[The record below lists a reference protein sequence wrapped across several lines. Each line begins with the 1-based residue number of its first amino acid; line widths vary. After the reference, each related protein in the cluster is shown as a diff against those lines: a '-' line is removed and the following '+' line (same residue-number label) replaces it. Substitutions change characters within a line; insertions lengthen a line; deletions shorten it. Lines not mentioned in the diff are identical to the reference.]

1 MSNEQKLLDYLKRA
15 TADLREARRR
25 LKETEDRAQEPVAIV
40 GMSCRFPGGVRTPA
54 QLWDLLEAG
63 EDAVGAFPAD
73 RGWDLARLYD
83 ADPGSAGTSYTRE
96 GAFLHDAADFDA
108 GFFGISPREALAMD
122 PQQRLLLETSWEA
135 LERAGIDPTSVRGEK
150 VGVYAGVMYSDYA
163 ARLLLAPDVYAE
175 FEAFLGNG
183 SAGSVASG
191 RIAYTLGLE
200 GPAVTIDTAC
210 SSSLVALHLACQ
222 AVRLGDCSLA
232 LAGGVTVMATPGTF
246 TAFSRQRGL
255 AADGRCRPFADA
267 ADGTGWGEGAG
278 MLLVERLSDARRHGH
293 PVLAVVRGSAV
304 NQDGASS
311 GLTAPNGPSQ
321 QRVIRAALAN
331 ASLSASDIDAVEAH
345 GTGTRLG
352 DPIEAQALLAT
363 YGQGRS
369 TPLWLG
375 SVKSNLGHTQAAAG
389 VAGII
394 KSVQAMRRGLLPQ
407 SLHIDAPSSQVD
419 WSAGAV
425 RLLTEATPW
434 PETGQ
439 PRRIGVSSFGVSG
452 TNAHVILEQAPPVP
466 PLPSRVAS
474 GPVPWVLSAGSPEA
488 LQAQAAG
495 LLSHGGDPADVG
507 FSLVRSRALLGH
519 RAVVTGPDG
528 LAALAAGAPSPAVVT
543 GEASAR
549 GKVALVF
556 PGQGSQWAGMAL
568 ELASAS
574 PVFAARLDECAL
586 ALSSFVDWSLRDVLR
601 GPLVQVDVVQPALF
615 AVMVSLAELWRSYG
629 VVPDAVVGHSQ
640 GEIAAAVVSGAL
652 SLEDGARVVAL
663 RSRALLALAGRGGM
677 VSVAAPLSAV
687 EDRLADGLSIAAV
700 NGPAAVVVSGSPEA
714 LDELI
719 GSCEADGVRAKR
731 VPVDYASHSAQ
742 VEQLREEIL
751 EVLAPIAPRA
761 PEIPFLS
768 TVTGEWAG
776 APDAGYWYS
785 NLRHPVRLDVAIERL
800 KAEGFG
806 TFIEASPHPVLTM
819 AIGEDVL
826 ALGSLRRDDGGLAR
840 FHTALAEA
848 HVSGVAVDWTPAF
861 PDGRIVDLPTYAFQ
875 RKRYWLDAPDRPAAG
890 DPADTRFW
898 AAVDGG
904 DLGTLAE
911 LIGVPAETSFA
922 ELLPALAQWRRVR
935 QEKSTV
941 DSWRYR
947 VEWKPL
953 AEPEAGKLSGRWVVV
968 APPGTDTTELT
979 TGLTAA
985 GAEPVVVEWSGGGS
999 APASLAEATGG
1010 AGQAAGGGAEPA
1022 SDLVVGEGEL
1032 AAVAEPGS
1040 GLVVGEAE
1048 LAAVAEPGS
1057 GLAVGGAE
1065 LAAAAE
1071 PPVAGVISLLPD
1083 APATLLLTQALAGT
1097 TAPLWLLTR
1106 NAVAALPGDTPPA
1119 ADPAQVWALG
1129 RVVGLEHPERWGGL
1143 VDLPATLDRR
1153 ATRRLIAVLAGLDHE
1168 DQVALRA
1175 SGVFARRLAHAPGG
1189 EPRRNWRPRGTV
1201 LVTGG
1206 TGALGRHV
1214 ARWLVRVGAEHL
1226 VLVSR
1231 RGADAPG
1238 AAELAA
1244 ELGTRVTFAA
1254 CDLADRDAVA
1264 ALVGNLGD
1272 VRAVVHTAG
1281 LPQAKTVADTSVAEF
1296 AGILAAKAGGAD
1308 HLDELLGD
1316 DLDAFV
1322 LFSSNAGVWGSA
1334 GQGAYAA
1341 ANAHLDALA
1350 ARRRAAGRTAT
1361 AVAWGSWAGDG
1372 MAGSAEAKDHLR
1384 RRGLREMDPALAI
1397 AALQQALDADETFVA
1412 VADMD
1417 WARFAAG
1424 FTAARRRPLIED
1436 LPEVTA
1442 EEVVTEA
1449 GTGLAEAVRGLG
1461 PREAAHHVLEL
1472 VRAQAA
1478 AVLGHDSGAAVPADR
1493 AFRDLGFDSL
1503 TAVELRNRLT
1513 AATGV
1518 RLPSTVV
1525 FDHPHPRALAELLL
1539 GEVSGA
1545 GAATADPVTAA
1556 ASGEPIA
1563 IVAMGCRY
1571 PGDVSSPEDLWRLLA
1586 GGADGVGPFPA
1597 DRGWDLAALYD
1608 PDPANLGTS
1617 YTREGGFMTTAA
1629 EFDAAFFGISPREA
1643 LAMDP
1648 QQRVLLETSWEV
1660 FERAG
1665 LDPES
1670 LRGSGTGV
1678 FVGATSSG
1686 YGVGARDESGGSEGY
1701 LLTGSAP
1708 AVVSGRLSYTF
1719 GLEGPAVTVDTACS
1733 SSLVAL
1739 HLACQSLRQGECS
1752 MALAGGVT
1760 VMAHPAAFVE
1770 FSRQRGLA
1778 EDGRCKSFADAADG
1792 TGWGEGVGL
1801 VLLERLSDARRNG
1814 HEVLAVVRGSAVN
1827 QDGASNGLSAPNGP
1841 SQQRVIRAA
1850 LANAGMSTS
1859 DVDAVEAHGTG
1870 TRLGDPIEAQ
1880 ALLATYGQDRDRP
1893 LWLGS
1898 LKSNIGHTQSASGVA
1913 GVIKMVLAM
1922 RHGVLPRTLHV
1933 DTPSSQVDWSAGA
1946 VELLTEQRDWVSDG
1960 PRRAAVSAFG
1970 VSGTNAHVVLEQAE
1984 PVAVPPAGPDATP
1997 PLVPLSARSATALR
2011 AHAARLRG
2019 TGLAPQDLA
2028 YSLAFTRATH
2038 DHRAVLVASG
2048 DEIDRALGVLAEG
2061 GTDAAV
2067 VTGTAD
2073 RDALLAVL
2081 FTGQG
2086 AQRAGMGRGLYDR
2099 FPVYAE
2105 AFDAVCAH
2113 FSPELRAAFEDA
2125 ELLDRTEF
2133 TQPALFAVEV
2143 ALFRLVES
2151 FGVRPDF
2158 VAGHSIGEI
2167 SAAHVAGV
2175 LSLEDACRL
2184 VSARASLMQALPTG
2198 GAMVSIA
2205 APESAITLTE
2215 GVSIAA
2221 VNGPESV
2228 VISGDEAAV
2237 LAIAAQFPKTKR
2249 LKVSHAFHSP
2259 LMDPMLDEFRAVA
2272 ETLTHHPAQIPVLS
2286 NVSGA
2291 LAEPFT
2297 ADYWVRHV
2305 RETVRFADGISTLEA
2320 AGTSVFLELGP
2331 DGVLS
2336 SMVPGIAIPAL
2347 RRDRDEARTLF
2358 TALARLH
2365 VNGVGLDWE
2374 SLYAGSAGRAVA
2386 LPTYPFEH
2394 QRYWLEPVR
2403 PQPAADTA
2411 DSAFWAAV
2419 EHGDLARDL
2428 AVGEDLAGAIQPALQ
2443 AWRTRHRE
2451 AGTLESW
2458 RYRVAWRPH
2467 PIPAGRLSGTWLL
2480 IGTAPAGLAEGLA
2493 TRGADVVTV
2502 PVGRLGE
2509 VTDIAGALAF
2519 PADLAEALA
2528 VLQAGLP
2535 GPLWLG
2541 TTGAVR
2547 TGRSD
2552 AAPDPA
2558 KAQVWGLGRVA
2569 ALELTGREIGLLDL
2583 PAALDDRGHDRLAA
2597 LLAAG
2602 TGEDQVA
2609 LRTSGAFVPRLV
2621 RAPAGAEPGSWR
2633 PGGPVLITGGT
2644 GALGSALARTLAARG
2659 VRHLLLLS
2667 RRGPDTPGADDL
2679 AAQLRDL
2686 GAEPE
2691 IVACDVADRTALTEV
2706 LSGRSI
2712 SAVFHAAGYGRFTPI
2727 AESSTTDFEDVVSG
2741 KVDGAT
2747 HLDELLGD
2755 DLEAFVLF
2763 SSIAGVWGSGHQGA
2777 YAAANAHLDALAE
2790 QRRAR
2795 GAKATSIAWGPWA
2808 GAGMG
2813 ASEEGEELL
2822 RRRGLRPLDPELG
2835 LRALLQA
2842 AGLGE
2847 TTVVVAD
2854 VDWARFAPS
2863 YAAAR
2868 SRPLMAELPEFDAGE
2883 DTGVRGSAE
2892 LTTRLAALPAP
2903 ERRRVLL
2910 DVVRARAAAVLGH
2923 DGAGA
2928 IEPARPFKDLGFD
2941 SLTAVELRTALA
2953 AETGLALPSTL
2964 VFDHPTP
2971 ADLTDRLLGE
2981 VFGDDA
2987 PEPAP
2992 PAVAASGDEPIAIVA
3007 MSCRYPGG
3015 VRSPED
3021 LWRLVG
3027 TGGDGISAFPGDR
3040 GWDVGALY
3048 DPDPGKSGRSYAREG
3063 GFLEGAGEFDAGF
3076 FGISPREA
3084 LAMDPQQR
3092 LLLETSWELFERA
3105 GIDPHSLRGTKT
3117 GVFAGT
3123 NGQDYVTM
3131 LGASSGVEGHLL
3143 TGNTTSVIAGR
3154 VSYTFGL
3161 EGPSVAVDTAC
3172 SSSLVALHLACQ
3184 SLRQGE
3190 SAMAVAGGVTV
3201 MSTPGAFVEFSRQ
3214 RGLAPDGRCKP
3225 FAEAADGTGW
3235 AEGAGLLLLERL
3247 SDARRNGHEV
3257 LALVRGSAV
3266 NSDGA
3271 SNGLTA
3277 PNGPSQQRVIRAA
3290 LANAGL
3296 QPSDV
3301 DVVEA
3306 HGTGTALGDPIE
3318 AQAVLAT
3325 YGQDRETPLWL
3336 GSVKSNIGHT
3346 QAAAGVAGIIKMVMA
3361 MRHGLLPQS
3370 LHVDAPTSHVDW
3382 TAGAV
3387 RLLTEAR
3394 EWPAGRPRRAGISS
3408 FGISGTNAH
3417 TIIEQAEPALPAT
3430 TPERT
3435 GLVPWPVSGR
3445 SVAALRAQA
3454 ARLSE
3459 VDAHPADVGFSLTT
3473 GRAALDH
3480 RAVVLGTTAEDF
3492 RTGLTALAEG
3502 TPAAEVV
3509 SGEAATGPLAVLFTG
3524 QGAQRAG
3531 MGRELYDR
3539 FPVYAD
3545 AFDEACAHLDAHLEH
3560 SLRDL
3565 VFAESGT
3572 PEAALLDR
3580 TAYTQTALFAVELAL
3595 FRLAESWG
3603 VRPDHLAGHSI
3614 GELVAAHVAGVL
3626 SLADA
3631 AELVAARGR
3640 LMEALP
3646 AGGAMVSLRAGEEAV
3661 AAEVAKT
3668 SGRAG
3673 IAAVNGPGS
3682 VVVSG
3687 DEDVV
3692 LDLAAGFAAAGVRTK
3707 RLKVSHAFHSPR
3719 MDAMLDTFAAVAR
3732 RLTYHPAERAVV
3744 STVTGALAGPELST
3758 PDYWVRQVRASVRF
3772 ADAVATLAG
3781 LGVRTFLEAGP
3792 DAVLSAMAADCLGD
3806 DVVAVPL
3813 LRRDR
3818 PEERTFAA
3826 AVAGLWVRGVPVDLA
3841 AAFPGARRV
3850 PLPTY
3855 AFQHRRYWPEVSA
3868 HAGDVGA
3875 AGLTD
3880 AAHPLLAA
3888 TLPLAGGDGIVLTGR
3903 LSLSAQPWL
3912 ADHAVLGT
3920 VLLPGTAFVELAIRA
3935 GDQAGCPVVEELTL
3949 SAPLVLR
3956 EQDAVAIQVSVG
3968 GPDDDGRRELTIHS
3982 RPEGRDEWTAHAAG
3996 VLAPA
4001 AAAQPATLAEWPPAG
4016 AEPVDVTGFY
4026 DTLAASGFGYGPA
4039 FRGLRAAW
4047 RLGEDV
4053 YAEVALPEQQAGAF
4067 GLHPALLDAALHA
4080 LGLRDGDTGPRLPFA
4095 WTGVTLH
4102 ATGATALRVRLRP
4115 GTGDAVAVDVADTT
4129 GAPVASVGALVLRP
4143 VSAEQLR
4150 GPDVGDA
4157 LFQVEWTPVPVPE
4170 TPGGRYAV
4178 IGPDPLG
4185 LVAGL
4190 GSSGTVESCVDLAEL
4205 GRRIG
4210 EGGEEPQ
4217 YVFSAI
4223 RHSAHPRERAAFA
4236 LELVREWLA
4245 DERFATARLVLVT
4258 RGAVGAADGDRVPD
4272 LTAAPVWGLL
4282 RSAQFENPGRLV
4294 LADLDDEDPRSAAL
4308 LGAVASGEPQLAL
4321 RDGRALAARLVRAGT
4336 GTLLQPPAEGNWRLD
4351 STGRGTLQNLAL
4363 VPNPL
4368 PDRLEPGT
4376 VRVAIRAAGM
4386 NFRDVL
4392 IGLGM
4397 YPGEPIMGIEGAGV
4411 VLECGE
4417 GVTGLAPGDKVMGF
4431 FPGAFGPRSVA
4442 DRRMLAKIP
4451 DGWSFSEAASVPIV
4465 FLTAYYG
4472 LVDLA
4477 GLRAGESVLVHA
4489 GAGGVGM
4496 AAIQL
4501 ARHLGAEV
4509 YATASP
4515 GKWDVLRASGLD
4527 DAHLASSRTTG
4538 FAELFREA
4546 SGGRGVDVVL
4556 NALTHEFVDASFA
4569 LMPRG
4574 GRFLEMGKAD
4584 VRDPGAVAAAH
4595 PGVRYQAFDLVEA
4608 GPDRIRELFTEVL
4621 ALFEAGALTPLPVR
4635 TWDVRRAPEAFRFVS
4650 QAKHVGKVVLTMPPS
4665 FGDGTVLVTGGTGAL
4680 GGLVARRLVTGHGV
4694 RDLVLLSRRGPAA
4707 PGAAELAEDLR
4718 ELGADV
4724 RVVAGDAADRRELAG
4739 VLAAIPELTGV
4750 VHAAGVLDDGVVA
4763 ALTPERLNAV
4773 LRPKVDA
4780 ALNLHELTRDR
4791 GLSAFVLFSSAA
4803 ATLGSPGQGNYAAAN
4818 AFLDALAQHRAARGL
4833 PAGSL
4838 GWGPWATGGMLRDA
4852 DLAKLTKSAFVPF
4865 TAERGL
4871 DLFDVA
4877 AARPEPALLP
4887 LQLDPAALGAQSGL
4901 PPLFASLV
4909 RAPGR
4914 RTASVA
4920 AGDPSGPALAERLA
4934 AVPEAERGEFLLDV
4948 VRGHVATVLGHGSAA
4963 DVEGGRGFLDLGFD
4977 SLTAVELR
4985 NRLTAE
4991 SGLRLP
4997 ATLIFDHPS
5006 PADLAAHLLAGL
5018 APTAADADDAVLAEL
5033 DRLLD
5038 RAGDSRRVTARLET
5052 LLARRRAAHGDE
5064 DGEAELDSATD
5075 DEIFDLIDNE
5085 LGLS

>member
-25 LKETEDRAQEPVAIV
+25 LKENEDRAQEPVAIV
-40 GMSCRFPGGVRTPA
+40 GMSCRFPGGVRSPE
-54 QLWDLLEAG
+54 QLWDLLAAG

-122 PQQRLLLETSWEA
+122 PQQRLLLEVSWEV
-135 LERAGIDPTSVRGEK
+135 LERAGIDPTSVRGDK

-183 SAGSVASG
+183 SASSVASG
-191 RIAYTLGLE
+191 RVAYTLGLE

-255 AADGRCRPFADA
+255 AADGRCKPFADA

-311 GLTAPNGPSQ
+311 GLTAPNGPAQ

-331 ASLSASDIDAVEAH
+331 SGLSASDIDAVEAH

-363 YGQGRS
+363 YGRDRPA
-369 TPLWLG
+369 PLWLG

-394 KSVQAMRRGLLPQ
+394 KSVQAMRRGVLPQ
-407 SLHIDAPSSQVD
+407 SLHIDTPSSQVD
-419 WSAGAV
+419 WRAGEV

-434 PETGQ
+434 PETGRA
-439 PRRIGVSSFGVSG
+439 RRIGVSSFGVSG
-452 TNAHVILEQAPPVP
+452 TNAHVVLEQAPAEAPVP
-466 PLPSRVAS
+466 PRAAS
-474 GPVPWVLSAGSPEA
+474 GPVPWVLSADSAEA
-488 LQAQAAG
+488 LRGQAAA
-495 LLSHGGDPADVG
+495 LLPHDGDPADVG
-507 FSLVRSRALLGH
+507 FSLVKSRALLSH
-519 RAVVTGPDG
+519 RAVVMEEGG
-528 LAALAAGAPSPAVVT
+528 LAALAAGQPSASVVT
-543 GEASAR
+543 AEAAACGR
-549 GKVALVF
+549 VALVF

-568 ELASAS
+568 ELASSS
-574 PVFAARLDECAL
+574 PVFAARLDECAD
-586 ALSSFVDWSLRDVLR
+586 ALSPFVDWSLRDVLAGELAR
-601 GPLVQVDVVQPALF
+601 VDVVQPALF

-652 SLEDGARVVAL
+652 SLQDGARVVAL
-663 RSRALLALAGRGGM
+663 RSKAISALAGRGGM
-677 VSVAAPLSAV
+677 VSVAAPLPEV
-687 EDRLADGLSIAAV
+687 EARLTDRLSIAAV
-700 NGPAAVVVSGSPEA
+700 NGPSAVVVSGSPAA

-751 EVLAPIAPRA
+751 EVLAPITPRT
-761 PEIPFLS
+761 PEIAFLS

-776 APDAGYWYS
+776 ALDAGYWFS
-785 NLRHPVRLDVAIERL
+785 NLRNTVRLDVAVERL
-800 KAEGFG
+800 KSEGFG

-819 AIGEDVL
+819 ALGDDVV
-826 ALGSLRRDDGGLAR
+826 ALGSVRRDDGGLAR
-840 FHTALAEA
+840 FHTSLAEA
-848 HVSGVAVDWTPAF
+848 HVRGVAVDWTPAF

-875 RKRYWLDAPDRPAAG
+875 RKRYWLDAPDRPVAG
-890 DPADTRFW
+890 DPADAGFW
-898 AAVDGG
+898 SAVDGE
-904 DLGTLAE
+904 DVGTLAE
-911 LIGVPAETSFA
+911 LLGVGAETSFA
-922 ELLPALAQWRRVR
+922 ELLPALARWRRLR

-941 DSWRYR
+941 DGWRYR
-947 VEWKPL
+947 IEWEPL
-953 AEPEAGKLSGRWVVV
+953 AEPEAATLAGRWVVV
-968 APPGTDTTELT
+968 IPPGADATEVTACLA
-979 TGLTAA
+979 AA
-985 GAEPVVVEWSGGGS
+985 GAEPVVVEWAGESG
-999 APASLAEATGG
+999 
-1010 AGQAAGGGAEPA
+1010 
-1022 SDLVVGEGEL
+1022 V
-1032 AAVAEPGS
+1032 AAVAEM
-1040 GLVVGEAE
+1040 AHR
-1048 LAAVAEPGS
+1048 
-1057 GLAVGGAE
+1057 
-1065 LAAAAE
+1065 LAAAGVGTGAE
-1071 PPVAGVISLLPD
+1071 TDLPPVAGVVSLLPD
-1083 APATLLLTQALAGT
+1083 APGTLHLIQALAGS

-1106 NAVAALPGDTPPA
+1106 HAVAALPGDPPPA
-1119 ADPAQVWALG
+1119 AEPAQVWALG
-1129 RVVGLEHPERWGGL
+1129 RVAGLEHPERWGGL
-1143 VDLPATLDRR
+1143 LDLPATLDRR
-1153 ATRRLIAVLAGLDHE
+1153 AARRLVAVLGGLDHE

-1175 SGVFARRLAHAPGG
+1175 SGLFARRLAHAPAVD
-1189 EPRRNWRPRGTV
+1189 PAQHWRPRGTV

-1214 ARWLVRVGAEHL
+1214 ARWLARSGADHL

-1238 AAELAA
+1238 AADLAA
-1244 ELGTRVTFAA
+1244 ELGIRVTFAA

-1264 ALVGNLGD
+1264 ALVEELGE

-1281 LPQAKTVADTSVAEF
+1281 LPQAQTIADTSAAGFAE
-1296 AGILAAKAGGAD
+1296 ILAAKAAGAD

-1350 ARRRAAGRTAT
+1350 ARRRAAGQKAT

-1372 MAGSAEAKDHLR
+1372 MAGSAAAKDHLR
-1384 RRGLREMDPALAI
+1384 RRGLREMDPDRAI
-1397 AALQQALDADETFVA
+1397 AALQHALDADETFVA

-1417 WARFAAG
+1417 WPRFAAG

-1442 EEVVTEA
+1442 GEVVAEV

-1461 PREAAHHVLEL
+1461 PREAAHHVLDV

-1478 AVLGHDSGAAVPADR
+1478 AVLGHDSAAEVPADR
-1493 AFRDLGFDSL
+1493 AFRELGFDSL

-1513 AATGV
+1513 TATGV

-1525 FDHPHPRALAELLL
+1525 FDHPHPRALAEHLLR
-1539 GEVSGA
+1539 EV
-1545 GAATADPVTAA
+1545 TATAA
-1556 ASGEPIA
+1556 APTHERTAAAADEPIA

-1571 PGDVSSPEDLWRLLA
+1571 PGDVRTPEDLWRLLA
-1586 GGADGVGPFPA
+1586 DGADGVGPFPA

-1608 PDPANLGTS
+1608 PDPARLGTS

-1629 EFDAAFFGISPREA
+1629 EFDAGFFGISPREA

-1665 LDPES
+1665 IDPDS

-1739 HLACQSLRQGECS
+1739 HLACQALRQGECS

-1801 VLLERLSDARRNG
+1801 VLLERLSDARRHG
-1814 HEVLAVVRGSAVN
+1814 HEVLAVVKGSAVN

-1850 LANAGMSTS
+1850 LANAGLSAS

-1946 VELLTEQRDWVSDG
+1946 VELLTEERAWVSDG

-1984 PVAVPPAGPDATP
+1984 PAVEIPAGPDATP

-2011 AHAARLRG
+2011 AQAGRLRG

-2038 DHRAVLVASG
+2038 DHRAVIVASG
-2048 DEIDRALGVLAEG
+2048 DELDRALGVLAGG

-2113 FSPELRAAFEDA
+2113 FGPELRAAFDDA
-2125 ELLDRTEF
+2125 EALDRTEF

-2143 ALFRLVES
+2143 ALFRLAGS

-2158 VAGHSIGEI
+2158 VVGHSIGEI

-2184 VSARASLMQALPTG
+2184 VSARASMMQALPPG

-2205 APESAITLTE
+2205 APASAITLTE
-2215 GVSIAA
+2215 GVSLAA

-2237 LAIAAQFPKTKR
+2237 LAIAAKFPKTKR
-2249 LKVSHAFHSP
+2249 LKVGHAFHSP
-2259 LMDPMLDEFRAVA
+2259 LMDPMLEEFRAVA
-2272 ETLTHHPAQIPVLS
+2272 ETLTYHPAQIPVLS

-2297 ADYWVRHV
+2297 AGYWVRHV
-2305 RETVRFADGISTLEA
+2305 RETVRFADGVETLKA
-2320 AGTSVFLELGP
+2320 AGVGVFLELGP

-2336 SMVPGIAIPAL
+2336 SMVPGTAIPAL
-2347 RRDRDEARTLF
+2347 RRDRDEERTLF

-2365 VNGVGLDWE
+2365 VNGVALDWE

-2394 QRYWLEPVR
+2394 QRYWLEPAR

-2411 DSAFWAAV
+2411 DSGFWAAV
-2419 EHGDLARDL
+2419 ERGDLARDL
-2428 AVGEDLAGAIQPALQ
+2428 AVDEDLADAIQPALR

-2451 AGTLESW
+2451 ASTLDSW
-2458 RYRVAWRPH
+2458 RYRVTWRPH
-2467 PIPAGRLSGTWLL
+2467 PVPAARLSGTWLL
-2480 IGTAPAGLAEGLA
+2480 IGTGPAGIAESLAA
-2493 TRGADVVTV
+2493 RGAEVRTV
-2502 PVGRLGE
+2502 PVDGMADAQ
-2509 VTDIAGALAF
+2509 DIAGALAF
-2519 PADLAEALA
+2519 PANLAEALA
-2528 VLQAGLP
+2528 VLQADRP
-2535 GPLWLG
+2535 GPLWCV
-2541 TTGAVR
+2541 TTEAVR

-2552 AAPDPA
+2552 TAPDPA
-2558 KAQVWGLGRVA
+2558 RTQIWGLGRVA

-2583 PAALDDRGHDRLAA
+2583 PATLDDRGHDRLAA

-2602 TGEDQVA
+2602 PGEDQVA
-2609 LRTSGAFVPRLV
+2609 LRASGAFVPRLV
-2621 RAPAGAEPGSWR
+2621 RAPAGVEPGTWR
-2633 PGGPVLITGGT
+2633 PDGTVLITGGT

-2659 VRHLLLLS
+2659 VRDLLLLS
-2667 RRGPDTPGADDL
+2667 RRGPDTPGAASL
-2679 AAQLRDL
+2679 ATQLRELGAQL
-2686 GAEPE
+2686 E
-2691 IVACDVADRTALTEV
+2691 IVACDVTDRAALAEV
-2706 LSGRSI
+2706 LNGRSI
-2712 SAVFHAAGYGRFTPI
+2712 GAVFHAAGYGRFTPI
-2727 AESSTTDFEDVVSG
+2727 TESSTADFAEVVG
-2741 KVDGAT
+2741 AKVDGAT

-2763 SSIAGVWGSGHQGA
+2763 SSVAGVWGSGHQGA

-2790 QRRAR
+2790 RRRAH
-2795 GAKATSIAWGPWA
+2795 GLAATSIAWGPWA

-2822 RRRGLRPLDPELG
+2822 RRRGLRPLDPDLG
-2835 LRALLQA
+2835 MRALLQA
-2842 AGLGE
+2842 VELGE

-2868 SRPLMAELPEFDAGE
+2868 SRPLMAELPEFDAGA
-2883 DTGVRGSAE
+2883 DPTRGSAE

-2910 DVVRARAAAVLGH
+2910 DLVRARAAAVLGH
-2923 DGAGA
+2923 DGAEA

-2941 SLTAVELRTALA
+2941 SLTAVELRNGLA
-2953 AETGLALPSTL
+2953 ADTGLALPSTL

-2971 ADLTDRLLGE
+2971 ADLTERLLGE
-2981 VFGDDA
+2981 VFGADA
-2987 PEPAP
+2987 PDPAGHAA
-2992 PAVAASGDEPIAIVA
+2992 AVAATGDDPIAIVA

-3021 LWRLVG
+3021 LWRLVS
-3027 TGGDGISAFPGDR
+3027 TGGDGISAFPADR

-3063 GFLEGAGEFDAGF
+3063 GFLEGVGEFDAGF

-3105 GIDPHSLRGTKT
+3105 GIDPHALRGTRT

-3123 NGQDYVTM
+3123 NGQDYVTL
-3131 LGASSGVEGHLL
+3131 LGAASGVEGHLL

-3296 QPSDV
+3296 APSDV

-3306 HGTGTALGDPIE
+3306 HGTGTTLGDPIE

-3361 MRHGLLPQS
+3361 MRHELLPPS

-3382 TAGAV
+3382 SAGSV
-3387 RLLTEAR
+3387 ELLTEGR
-3394 EWPAGRPRRAGISS
+3394 EWTADRPRRAGISS

-3417 TIIEQAEPALPAT
+3417 TIIEQASPVPVAAPAGG
-3430 TPERT
+3430 T

-3459 VDAHPADVGFSLTT
+3459 VDAHPADVGFSLAT

-3480 RAVVLGTTAEDF
+3480 RAVVLGTTAGDF
-3492 RTGLTALAEG
+3492 RAGLTALAGG

-3509 SGEAATGPLAVLFTG
+3509 SGEPATGPLAVLFTG

-3531 MGRELYDR
+3531 MGRELYAR
-3539 FPVYAD
+3539 FDVYAD
-3545 AFDEACAHLDAHLEH
+3545 AFDEACAHLDPHLEH
-3560 SLRDL
+3560 PIRDL
-3565 VFAESGT
+3565 VFADPGT
-3572 PEAALLDR
+3572 GQAALLDR
-3580 TAYTQTALFAVELAL
+3580 TAYTQPALFAVELAL
-3595 FRLAESWG
+3595 FRLAESRG

-3646 AGGAMVSLRAGEEAV
+3646 DGGAMVSLRAGEEAV

-3668 SGRAG
+3668 GGRAD

-3692 LDLAAGFAAAGVRTK
+3692 LALAAGFAEAGVRTK

-3719 MDAMLDTFAAVAR
+3719 MDAMLDGFAAVAR
-3732 RLTYHPAERAVV
+3732 RLTYRPAERVVV

-3781 LGVRTFLEAGP
+3781 LGVRTFFEAGP
-3792 DAVLSAMAADCLGD
+3792 DAVLSAMAADCLGE

-3826 AVAGLWVRGVPVDLA
+3826 ALAGLWVRGVPVDLA
-3841 AAFPGARRV
+3841 AAFTGVRRV

-3855 AFQHRRYWPEVSA
+3855 AFQHRRYWPEA
-3868 HAGDVGA
+3868 PAAAGDVGA

-3888 TLPLAGGDGIVLTGR
+3888 SLPLAGGDGTVLTGR

-3949 SAPLVLR
+3949 AAPLVLR
-3956 EQDAVAIQVSVG
+3956 ERDAVAIQVSVG
-3968 GPDDDGRRELTIHS
+3968 GPDPDGRRELTIHS
-3982 RPEGRDEWTAHAAG
+3982 RPEGQDDWTAHAAG
-3996 VLAPA
+3996 VLAPTSA
-4001 AAAQPATLAEWPPAG
+4001 TEPAGLADWPPAG
-4016 AEPVDVTGFY
+4016 AEPVDITSFY
-4026 DTLAASGFGYGPA
+4026 DNLAASGFGYGPA

-4053 YAEVALPEQQAGAF
+4053 YAEVALPGEQAGAF

-4080 LGLRDGDTGPRLPFA
+4080 LGLRDGETGPRLPFA

-4115 GTGDAVAVDVADTT
+4115 GAGDAVAVDVADTA
-4129 GAPVASVGALVLRP
+4129 GVPVASVAALVLRP
-4143 VSAEQLR
+4143 VSAGQLR
-4150 GPDVGDA
+4150 GPDGGDA

-4170 TPGGRYAV
+4170 APGGRYAV

-4190 GSSGTVESCVDLAEL
+4190 GSSGTVESCVDLADL
-4205 GRRIG
+4205 GRRTA
-4210 EGGEEPQ
+4210 ESGEEPQ

-4223 RHSAHPRERAAFA
+4223 RHSAQPRERAAFA

-4245 DERFATARLVLVT
+4245 DDRFATARLVLVT
-4258 RGAVGAADGDRVPD
+4258 RGAVGATDGDRVPD

-4294 LADLDDEDPRSAAL
+4294 LVDLDDEDPRSAAL

-4321 RDGRALAARLVRAGT
+4321 RDGRALAARLVRAGS
-4336 GTLLQPPAEGNWRLD
+4336 GALLRPPAEGNWRLD

-4368 PDRLEPGT
+4368 PETLEPGT
-4376 VRVAIRAAGM
+4376 VRVAIRAAGL

-4442 DRRMLAKIP
+4442 DQRMLAKIP
-4451 DGWSFSEAASVPIV
+4451 GGWSFSEAASVPIV

-4546 SGGRGVDVVL
+4546 GGGRGVDVVL

-4584 VRDPGAVAAAH
+4584 VRDADAVAAAH

-4665 FGDGTVLVTGGTGAL
+4665 FGDGTVLITGGTGAL

-4707 PGAAELAEDLR
+4707 PGAADLAGELR

-4724 RVVAGDAADRRELAG
+4724 RIVAGDAADRRELAA
-4739 VLAAIPELTGV
+4739 VLATIPALTGV

-4763 ALTPERLNAV
+4763 SLTPERLNAV

-4818 AFLDALAQHRAARGL
+4818 AFLDALAQYRAARGL

-4838 GWGPWATGGMLRDA
+4838 GWGPWATDGMLREA
-4852 DLAKLTKSAFVPF
+4852 DLAKLTRSAFVPF
-4865 TAERGL
+4865 TADRGL
-4871 DLFDVA
+4871 DLFDLA

-4887 LQLDPAALGAQSGL
+4887 LQLDPAALDAQPGL

-4909 RAPGR
+4909 RAPAR
-4914 RTASVA
+4914 RSASVA
-4920 AGDPSGPALAERLA
+4920 ADEPSGPALAERLA
-4934 AVPEAERGEFLLDV
+4934 AVPVAERGEFLLDV

-4963 DVEGGRGFLDLGFD
+4963 DVEGSRGFLDLGFD

-5006 PADLAAHLLAGL
+5006 PADLAAHLRAGL
-5018 APTAADADDAVLAEL
+5018 APAAVDADAAVLAEL
-5033 DRLLD
+5033 DRLERLLEG
-5038 RAGDSRRVTARLET
+5038 AGDSVSRRVTARLET
-5052 LLARRRAAHGDE
+5052 LLARRRSAAGE
-5064 DGEAELDSATD
+5064 DGDAELDSATD

>member
-25 LKETEDRAQEPVAIV
+25 LKENEDRAQEPVAIV
-40 GMSCRFPGGVRTPA
+40 GMSCRFPGGVRTPE
-54 QLWDLLEAG
+54 QLWDLLAAG

-73 RGWDLARLYD
+73 RGWDLEALYD
-83 ADPGSAGTSYTRE
+83 EDPGSAGTSYTRE
-96 GAFLHDAADFDA
+96 GAFLADAADFDA

-122 PQQRLLLETSWEA
+122 PQQRLLLEVSWEV

-150 VGVYAGVMYSDYA
+150 VGVYAGVMYQDYA
-163 ARLLLAPDVYAE
+163 ARLLLAPEVFAE
-175 FEAFLGNG
+175 FEAYLGNG

-255 AADGRCRPFADA
+255 AADGRCKPFADA
-267 ADGTGWGEGAG
+267 ADGTGWGEGVG
-278 MLLVERLSDARRHGH
+278 MLLVERLSDARRNGH

-321 QRVIRAALAN
+321 QRVIRAALDRAQ
-331 ASLSASDIDAVEAH
+331 LSAEQVDAVEAH
-345 GTGTRLG
+345 GTGTTLG

-363 YGQGRS
+363 YGRGRAADR
-369 TPLWLG
+369 PLLLG

-394 KSVQAMRRGLLPQ
+394 KSVQAMRNGVLPQ

-419 WSAGAV
+419 WSAGEV
-425 RLLTEATPW
+425 RLLTEPTPW

-452 TNAHVILEQAPPVP
+452 TNAHVILEQAPEEPELP
-466 PLPSRVAS
+466 PRVTS
-474 GPVPWVLSAGSPEA
+474 GPAPWVLSASSAEA
-488 LQAQAAG
+488 LRAQASA
-495 LLSHGGDPADVG
+495 LLEHDGDPADVG
-507 FSLVRSRALLGH
+507 YSLVKSRALLSH
-519 RAVVTGPDG
+519 RAVVTGEGG
-528 LAALAAGAPSPAVVT
+528 LAALAAGDPSPSVVT

-568 ELASAS
+568 ELASSS
-574 PVFAARLDECAL
+574 PVFAARLDECAA
-586 ALSSFVDWSLRDVLR
+586 ALSSFVDWSLPDVLADASLLAR
-601 GPLVQVDVVQPALF
+601 VDVVQPALW

-663 RSRALLALAGRGGM
+663 RSKAILALAGRGGM
-677 VSVAAPLSAV
+677 VSVAAPLAEV
-687 EDRLADGLSIAAV
+687 EARLTDGLSIAAV
-700 NGPAAVVVSGSPEA
+700 NGPAAVVVSGALEA

-719 GSCEADGVRAKR
+719 ASCEADGLRAKR

-742 VEQLREEIL
+742 VEQLRDELL
-751 EVLAPIAPRA
+751 EVLAPITPQR
-761 PEIPFLS
+761 PEIAFIS
-768 TVTGEWAG
+768 TVTGEWNETV
-776 APDAGYWYS
+776 DAEYWYT
-785 NLRHPVRLDVAIERL
+785 NLRSAVRLDSAVERL
-800 KAEGFG
+800 KSEGFG

-819 AIGEDVL
+819 AIGDDVL
-826 ALGSLRRDDGGLAR
+826 ALGSLRRDEGGLTR
-840 FHTALAEA
+840 FHTSLAEA
-848 HVSGVAVDWTPAF
+848 HVNGVAVDWTPAF
-861 PDGRIVDLPTYAFQ
+861 PGARIVDLPTYAFQ
-875 RKRYWLDAPDRPAAG
+875 RKRYWLDAPVKPVAG
-890 DPADTRFW
+890 DPADARFW
-898 AAVDGG
+898 TAVEGE
-904 DLGTLAE
+904 DLGALAD
-911 LIGVPAETSFA
+911 LIGVGSETSFA
-922 ELLPALAQWRRVR
+922 ELLPALARWRRLR

-953 AEPEAGKLSGRWVVV
+953 GEPEAATLSGRWLVV
-968 APPGTDTTELT
+968 APPGTDTAEVTNALA
-979 TGLTAA
+979 AA
-985 GAEPVVVEWSGGGS
+985 GAEPEVVESVGD
-999 APASLAEATGG
+999 LA
-1010 AGQAAGGGAEPA
+1010 
-1022 SDLVVGEGEL
+1022 DL
-1032 AAVAEPGS
+1032 
-1040 GLVVGEAE
+1040 
-1048 LAAVAEPGS
+1048 
-1057 GLAVGGAE
+1057 
-1065 LAAAAE
+1065 
-1071 PPVAGVISLLPD
+1071 AGVVSLLPD
-1083 APATLLLTQALAGT
+1083 APSTLLLAQALAGS

-1106 NAVAALPGDTPPA
+1106 DAVAALPGDDAPA
-1119 ADPAQVWALG
+1119 ADPAQIWALG
-1129 RVVGLEHPERWGGL
+1129 RVIGLEHPERWGGL
-1143 VDLPATLDRR
+1143 IDLPTTLDRR
-1153 ATRRLIAVLAGLDHE
+1153 AARRLTAVLAGLEHE
-1168 DQVALRA
+1168 DQVAVRA

-1189 EPRRNWRPRGTV
+1189 EPARKWRPEGTV

-1206 TGALGRHV
+1206 TGALGGHV
-1214 ARWLVRVGAEHL
+1214 ARWLAGAGADHL

-1238 AAELAA
+1238 AAALEA
-1244 ELGTRVTFAA
+1244 ELTALRAEVTFAA

-1264 ALVGNLGD
+1264 ALVDGLE

-1281 LPQAKTVADTSVAEF
+1281 LPQAGTVADTSVEDFAEV
-1296 AGILAAKAGGAD
+1296 LAAKAAGAD

-1316 DLDAFV
+1316 DVDAFV

-1361 AVAWGSWAGDG
+1361 SVAWGSWAGDG
-1372 MAGSAEAKDHLR
+1372 MAGSAEAKEHLR
-1384 RRGLREMDPALAI
+1384 RRGLREMNPKLAI
-1397 AALQQALDADETFVA
+1397 AALQYALDADDTFVA

-1417 WARFAAG
+1417 WPRFADG

-1436 LPEVTA
+1436 LPEVREHLAA
-1442 EEVVTEA
+1442 EEVVTEV
-1449 GTGLAEAVRGLG
+1449 GSGLAEAVRGLG

-1478 AVLGHDSGAAVPADR
+1478 AVLGHDSGAAVAADR
-1493 AFRDLGFDSL
+1493 AFRELGFDSL

-1513 AATGV
+1513 AVTGV
-1518 RLPSTVV
+1518 RLPATVV
-1525 FDHPHPRALAELLL
+1525 FDHPHPRALAEHLL
-1539 GEVSGA
+1539 GEVSGTET
-1545 GAATADPVTAA
+1545 ATAGPATAA
-1556 ASGEPIA
+1556 ASDEPIA

-1571 PGDVSSPEDLWRLLA
+1571 PGDVQSPEDLWRLIA
-1586 GGADGVGPFPA
+1586 EGADGVGPFPA

-1608 PDPANLGTS
+1608 PDPAKLGTS

-1629 EFDAAFFGISPREA
+1629 AFDAGFFGISPREA

-1665 LDPES
+1665 IDPDS

-1739 HLACQSLRQGECS
+1739 HLACQALRQGECS

-1801 VLLERLSDARRNG
+1801 ILLERLSDARRNG
-1814 HEVLAVVRGSAVN
+1814 HPVLAVVRGSAVN

-1850 LANAGMSTS
+1850 LANAGLSTS

-1880 ALLATYGQDRDRP
+1880 ALLATYGRDRDRP

-1933 DTPSSQVDWSAGA
+1933 DTPSSQVDWTAGS
-1946 VELLTEQRDWVSDG
+1946 VELLTEQREWASEG

-1970 VSGTNAHVVLEQAE
+1970 VSGTNAHVVLEQAD
-1984 PVAVPPAGPDATP
+1984 AVVLPPAGPDATP

-2011 AHAARLRG
+2011 TQAARLRG
-2019 TGLAPQDLA
+2019 TELAPQDLA

-2048 DEIDRALGVLAEG
+2048 EDIDRALGVLADG

-2086 AQRAGMGRGLYDR
+2086 AQRVGMGRGLYAR

-2105 AFDAVCAH
+2105 AFDAVLAH
-2113 FSPELRAAFEDA
+2113 FAPEVREAFDDA
-2125 ELLDRTEF
+2125 ERLDRTEF
-2133 TQPALFAVEV
+2133 TQPALFAIEV

-2151 FGVRPDF
+2151 FGIRPDF

-2184 VSARASLMQALPTG
+2184 VSARASLMQALPPG

-2228 VISGDEAAV
+2228 VISGDENAV
-2237 LAIAAQFPKTKR
+2237 LEIAAQFPKTKR
-2249 LKVSHAFHSP
+2249 LTVSHAFHSP

-2272 ETLTHHPAQIPVLS
+2272 ESLEHRPATIPVIS

-2291 LAEPFT
+2291 LAESFT
-2297 ADYWVRHV
+2297 ADYWVWHV
-2305 RETVRFADGISTLEA
+2305 REAVRFADGISTLEA
-2320 AGTSVFLELGP
+2320 AGVGVFLELGP

-2336 SMVPGIAIPAL
+2336 GMVPGTAIPAL
-2347 RRDRDEARTLF
+2347 RRDRDEERTLF

-2365 VNGVGLDWE
+2365 VNGVDLDWE

-2394 QRYWLEPVR
+2394 QRYWLEPAR
-2403 PQPAADTA
+2403 PPAATDA
-2411 DSAFWAAV
+2411 DAEFWAVV
-2419 EHGDLARDL
+2419 ENGDLARDL
-2428 AVGEDLAGAIQPALQ
+2428 AVDEDLADAIQPALQ

-2451 AGTLESW
+2451 ASTLESW
-2458 RYRVAWRPH
+2458 RYRVTWRPH
-2467 PIPAGRLSGTWLL
+2467 TVTAERLSGTWLI
-2480 IGTAPAGLAEGLA
+2480 IGTEHAGIAESLAEH
-2493 TRGADVVTV
+2493 GADVVTV
-2502 PVGRLGE
+2502 PVERLHE
-2509 VTDIAGALAF
+2509 VEDIAGALAF
-2519 PADLAEALA
+2519 PANLGEALA
-2528 VLQAGLP
+2528 VLQADLP
-2535 GPLWLG
+2535 GPLWCV
-2541 TTGAVR
+2541 TTEAVR
-2547 TGRSD
+2547 TARSD

-2558 KAQVWGLGRVA
+2558 LAQVWGLGRVA
-2569 ALELTGREIGLLDL
+2569 ALELTGRDIGLLDL
-2583 PAALDDRGHDRLAA
+2583 PATLDDRGHARLAG

-2609 LRTSGAFVPRLV
+2609 LRASGAFVPRLV
-2621 RAPAGAEPGSWR
+2621 RAPAGAEPGGWTPR
-2633 PGGPVLITGGT
+2633 GTVLITGGT
-2644 GALGSALARTLAARG
+2644 GALGSALARKLAADG
-2659 VRHLLLLS
+2659 ARHLLLLS
-2667 RRGPDTPGADDL
+2667 RRGPDAPGAQEL
-2679 AAQLRDL
+2679 ATQLRGL
-2686 GAEPE
+2686 GAEAE
-2691 IVACDVADRTALTEV
+2691 IVACDVADRAALAGV
-2706 LSGRSI
+2706 LEGRSVT
-2712 SAVFHAAGYGRFTPI
+2712 AVFHAAGHGRFTPI
-2727 AESSTTDFEDVVSG
+2727 TESSIEDFAEVVSA
-2741 KVDGAT
+2741 KVDGAV
-2747 HLDELLGD
+2747 HLDELLGA
-2755 DLEAFVLF
+2755 DLDAFVLF

-2790 QRRAR
+2790 RRRAA
-2795 GAKATSIAWGPWA
+2795 GLAATSIAWGPWA

-2813 ASEEGEELL
+2813 ASEEGDELL
-2822 RRRGLRPLDPELG
+2822 RRRGLLPLDPDLG

-2842 AGLGE
+2842 VELNE

-2868 SRPLMAELPEFDAGE
+2868 ARPLMAELPEFAVTEGE
-2883 DTGVRGSAE
+2883 TAARGTAE
-2892 LTTRLAALPAP
+2892 LATRLAGLPAP

-2923 DGAGA
+2923 DGAEA
-2928 IEPARPFKDLGFD
+2928 IEPVRPFKDLGFD
-2941 SLTAVELRTALA
+2941 SLTAVELRNGLA
-2953 AETGLALPSTL
+2953 ADTGLALPSTL

-2971 ADLTDRLLGE
+2971 ADLTDRLLDE
-2981 VFGDDA
+2981 IFGADA
-2987 PEPAP
+2987 AEPGSPA
-2992 PAVAASGDEPIAIVA
+2992 AVAEVADDPIAIVA

-3027 TGGDGISAFPGDR
+3027 EGGDGISGFPDDR
-3040 GWDVGALY
+3040 GWDLGALY
-3048 DPDPGKSGRSYAREG
+3048 DPDPGKSGRSYARDG
-3063 GFLEGAGEFDAGF
+3063 GFLEGVGQFDAAF

-3092 LLLETSWELFERA
+3092 LLLETAWELFERA
-3105 GIDPHSLRGTKT
+3105 GIDPHSLRGSKT

-3131 LGASSGVEGHLL
+3131 LGSASGVEGHLL

-3190 SAMAVAGGVTV
+3190 STMAVAGGVTV

-3296 QPSDV
+3296 TPSDV

-3306 HGTGTALGDPIE
+3306 HGTGTTLGDPIE

-3336 GSVKSNIGHT
+3336 GSIKSNIGHT
-3346 QAAAGVAGIIKMVMA
+3346 QAAAGAAGVIKVVMA
-3361 MRHGLLPQS
+3361 MRHGVLPKS
-3370 LHVDAPTSHVDW
+3370 LHVDAPSSHVDW

-3387 RLLTEAR
+3387 ELLTEAR
-3394 EWPAGRPRRAGISS
+3394 EWPADRPRRAGVSS

-3417 TIIEQAEPALPAT
+3417 TIIEQA
-3430 TPERT
+3430 PERPNVAFGASDAPNAT
-3435 GLVPWPVSGR
+3435 LGALDAPNATLGRFGLVPWPVSGR

-3459 VDAHPADVGFSLTT
+3459 VDGTPADIGFTLAT

-3480 RAVVLGTTAEDF
+3480 RAVVLGTTAADF
-3492 RTGLTALAEG
+3492 RAGLAALAEG
-3502 TPAAEVV
+3502 TPAPEVI

-3531 MGRELYDR
+3531 MGRELYAR
-3539 FPVYAD
+3539 FSGYAD
-3545 AFDEACAHLDAHLEH
+3545 AFDEACAHLDPHLEH
-3560 SLRDL
+3560 SIRDL
-3565 VFAESGT
+3565 VFAEPGT
-3572 PEAALLDR
+3572 EKAALLDR

-3595 FRLAESWG
+3595 HRLAESWG
-3603 VRPDHLAGHSI
+3603 VHADYLAGHSI

-3640 LMEALP
+3640 LMDALP
-3646 AGGAMVSLRAGEEAV
+3646 DGGAMVSLRAGEEAV

-3668 SGRAG
+3668 GGRAG

-3719 MDAMLDTFAAVAR
+3719 MDAMLDDFAAVAN
-3732 RLTYHPAERAVV
+3732 RLTYHPAERTVV
-3744 STVTGALAGPELST
+3744 STVTGRLAGPELST
-3758 PDYWVRQVRASVRF
+3758 PDYWVHQVRASVRF

-3781 LGVRTFLEAGP
+3781 QGVRTFLEAGP
-3792 DAVLSAMAADCLGD
+3792 DAVLSAMAADCLGE

-3818 PEERTFAA
+3818 PEERTFATA
-3826 AVAGLWVRGVPVDLA
+3826 LAGLWVRGVPADLSA
-3841 AAFPGARRV
+3841 AVPGGRRV

-3855 AFQHRRYWPEVSA
+3855 AFQHRRFWPEVSA
-3868 HAGDVGA
+3868 VAGDVGA

-3880 AAHPLLAA
+3880 AGHPLLAA

-3903 LSLSAQPWL
+3903 LSLATQPWL

-3920 VLLPGTAFVELAIRA
+3920 VLVPGTAFVELAVRA
-3935 GDQAGCPVVEELTL
+3935 GDQAGCPALEELTL

-3956 EQDAVAIQVSVG
+3956 EQDAVAIQVAVG
-3968 GPDDDGRRELTIHS
+3968 GPDDEGRRELTVHS

-3996 VLAPA
+3996 VLAPSA
-4001 AAAQPATLAEWPPAG
+4001 AAEPAALKEWPPTG

-4047 RLGEDV
+4047 RAGEEI
-4053 YAEVALPEQQAGAF
+4053 YAEVALPEQQQAGAF

-4080 LGLRDGDTGPRLPFA
+4080 LGLRDGEPGPRLPFA

-4102 ATGATALRVRLRP
+4102 AAGAAALRVRLRP
-4115 GTGDAVAVDVADTT
+4115 GTGDAVAVDVADAT
-4129 GAPVASVGALVLRP
+4129 GAPVASVAGLVLRP

-4150 GPDVGDA
+4150 GPDGGDS
-4157 LFQVEWTPVPVPE
+4157 LFHVEWTPVPVAE

-4190 GSSGTVESCVDLAEL
+4190 GSAGSVESYVDLADL
-4205 GRRIG
+4205 GRST
-4210 EGGEEPQ
+4210 EETGEEPQ
-4217 YVFSAI
+4217 FVFSAI
-4223 RHSAHPRERAAFA
+4223 RHSPQPKDRAGFA
-4236 LELVREWLA
+4236 LDLVRAWLA
-4245 DERFATARLVLVT
+4245 DERFSTARLVLVT
-4258 RGAVGAADGDRVPD
+4258 RGAVGAVDGDRVPD

-4294 LADLDDEDPRSAAL
+4294 LVDLDDEDPRSAAL

-4321 RDGRALAARLVRAGT
+4321 RDGRALAARLVRAGS
-4336 GTLLQPPAEGNWRLD
+4336 GDLLRVPAEGNWRLD
-4351 STGRGTLQNLAL
+4351 TTGPGTLENLAL
-4363 VPNPL
+4363 IPNPL
-4368 PDRLEPGT
+4368 PETLEPGH

-4417 GVTGLAPGDKVMGF
+4417 GVTGLEPGDKVMGF
-4431 FPGAFGPRSVA
+4431 FPGSFGPRSVA
-4442 DRRMLAKIP
+4442 DQRMLAKMP
-4451 DGWSFSEAASVPIV
+4451 EGWSFSEAASVPIV

-4477 GLRAGESVLVHA
+4477 GLRAGESVLIHA

-4556 NALTHEFVDASFA
+4556 NALTQEFIDASFA

-4584 VRDPGAVAAAH
+4584 VRDAGEVAAAH
-4595 PGVRYQAFDLVEA
+4595 PGVAYQAFDLVEA
-4608 GPDRIRELFTEVL
+4608 GPDRIRELFTEVI

-4650 QAKHVGKVVLTMPPS
+4650 QAKHVGKVVLTMPS
-4665 FGDGTVLVTGGTGAL
+4665 CFGPGTVLITGGTGAL
-4680 GGLVARRLVTGHGV
+4680 GGLLARRLVTGHGV
-4694 RDLVLLSRRGPAA
+4694 RDLVLLSRRGPDA
-4707 PGAAELAEDLR
+4707 PGAAELAADLR
-4718 ELGADV
+4718 ELGANV
-4724 RVVAGDAADRRELAG
+4724 RIVAGDAADRRELAS
-4739 VLAAIPELTGV
+4739 VLAAIPAERPLTGV

-4763 ALTPERLNAV
+4763 SLTPERLNAV

-4780 ALNLHELTRDR
+4780 ALNLHELTRDL

-4818 AFLDALAQHRAARGL
+4818 AFLDALAQYRSARGL

-4838 GWGPWATGGMLRDA
+4838 AWGPWATDGMLGDA
-4852 DLAKLTKSAFVPF
+4852 GRAKLERSAFVPF
-4865 TAERGL
+4865 TAESGL

-4877 AARPEPALLP
+4877 AARPEPVLLP
-4887 LQLDPAALGAQSGL
+4887 LQLDPAALGAQAGL

-4909 RAPGR
+4909 RAPAR
-4914 RTASVA
+4914 RTAEA
-4920 AGDPSGPALAERLA
+4920 ASEEPSGPPFAQRLG
-4934 AVPEAERGEFLLDV
+4934 AVPAAERGEFLLDV
-4948 VRGHVATVLGHGSAA
+4948 VRGHVATVLGHGSTAEI
-4963 DVEGGRGFLDLGFD
+4963 EGGRGFLDLGFD

-4991 SGLRLP
+4991 TRLRLP

-5018 APTAADADDAVLAEL
+5018 APEEADADAAVLAEL
-5033 DRLLD
+5033 DRLERVLEG
-5038 RAGDSRRVTARLET
+5038 AGDSRRITARLET
-5052 LLARRRAAHGDE
+5052 LLARRRATQADEESGD
-5064 DGEAELDSATD
+5064 GLDAATD

>member
-25 LKETEDRAQEPVAIV
+25 LKENEERAQEPVAVV
-40 GMSCRFPGGVRTPA
+40 GMSCRFPGGVRTPE

-73 RGWDLARLYD
+73 RGWDLGRLYD

-122 PQQRLLLETSWEA
+122 PQQRLLLETSWEV

-191 RIAYTLGLE
+191 RIAYTFGLE

-255 AADGRCRPFADA
+255 AADGRCKPFADA

-321 QRVIRAALAN
+321 QRVIRAALVN
-331 ASLSASDIDAVEAH
+331 AGLSASDVDAVEAH

-369 TPLWLG
+369 APLWLG

-407 SLHIDAPSSQVD
+407 SLHIDSPSSQVD
-419 WSAGAV
+419 WSAGSV

-452 TNAHVILEQAPPVP
+452 TNAHVVLEQAPVAP
-466 PLPSRVAS
+466 PLPPRAAS
-474 GPVPWVLSAGSPEA
+474 GPAPWVLSAGSPEA
-488 LQAQAAG
+488 LRAQAAE
-495 LLSHGGDPADVG
+495 LVSHEGDPADVG
-507 FSLVRSRALLGH
+507 FSLVKSRALLSH
-519 RAVVTGPDG
+519 RAVVTGPDA
-528 LAALAAGAPSPAVVT
+528 LAALAAGSPSPAVVT
-543 GEASAR
+543 GEAAAR

-556 PGQGSQWAGMAL
+556 PGQGSQWPGMAL

-574 PVFAARLDECAL
+574 PVFAARLDECGA

-601 GPLVQVDVVQPALF
+601 GPLVEVDVVQPALF

-677 VSVAAPLSAV
+677 VSVAASPAVVEGLLS
-687 EDRLADGLSIAAV
+687 DGLSVAAV
-700 NGPAAVVVSGSPEA
+700 NGPSAVVVSGAPEA

-719 GSCEADGVRAKR
+719 VRCEADGVRAKR

-751 EVLAPIAPRA
+751 EVLAPITPRA
-761 PEIPFLS
+761 PETAFMS
-768 TVTGEWAG
+768 TVTGDWAG
-776 APDAGYWYS
+776 PPDAGYWYA
-785 NLRHPVRLDVAIERL
+785 NLRHPVRLDAAVERL
-800 KAEGFG
+800 KAEGFD
-806 TFIEASPHPVLTM
+806 TFIEASPHPVLTV

-875 RKRYWLDAPDRPAAG
+875 RRRYWLDAPDRAVAA
-890 DPADTRFW
+890 DPADARFW

-904 DLGTLAE
+904 DPGALAE
-911 LIGVPAETSFA
+911 LLGVPAETSFA
-922 ELLPALAQWRRVR
+922 ELLPALAQWRRLR

-953 AEPEAGKLSGRWVVV
+953 AEPEAVTLSGKWVVV
-968 APPGTDTTELT
+968 APPGVDATDVTSALA
-979 TGLTAA
+979 AA
-985 GAEPVVVEWSGGGS
+985 GAEP
-999 APASLAEATGG
+999 
-1010 AGQAAGGGAEPA
+1010 
-1022 SDLVVGEGEL
+1022 
-1032 AAVAEPGS
+1032 AVAEWPGDLP
-1040 GLVVGEAE
+1040 GVTEVTGVV
-1048 LAAVAEPGS
+1048 
-1057 GLAVGGAE
+1057 
-1065 LAAAAE
+1065 
-1071 PPVAGVISLLPD
+1071 SLLPD
-1083 APATLLLTQALAGT
+1083 APATLLLTQALAGS
-1097 TAPLWLLTR
+1097 TASLWLLTR
-1106 NAVAALPGDTPPA
+1106 NAVAALPGDPPPA

-1129 RVVGLEHPERWGGL
+1129 RVAGLEHPERWGGL

-1153 ATRRLIAVLAGLDHE
+1153 AARRLTAVLAGLDHE

-1175 SGVFARRLAHAPGG
+1175 SGLFARRLAHAPSA
-1189 EPRRNWRPRGTV
+1189 EPGRTWRPRGTV

-1214 ARWLVRVGAEHL
+1214 ARWLARSGAEHL

-1231 RGADAPG
+1231 RGAEAPG
-1238 AAELAA
+1238 AAEFAA

-1264 ALVGNLGD
+1264 ALVDGIED

-1281 LPQAKTVADTSVAEF
+1281 LPQATTIADTSPADFAE
-1296 AGILAAKAGGAD
+1296 ILAAKAAGAD

-1350 ARRRAAGRTAT
+1350 ARRRAAGRKAT

-1384 RRGLREMDPALAI
+1384 RRGLREMDPERAI

-1442 EEVVTEA
+1442 EEVVTEV

-1539 GEVSGA
+1539 REVSGA
-1545 GAATADPVTAA
+1545 AAVTAGPVTAA

-1665 LDPES
+1665 IDPES

-1801 VLLERLSDARRNG
+1801 VLLERLSDARRHG

-1827 QDGASNGLSAPNGP
+1827 SDGASNGLSAPNGP

-1850 LANAGMSTS
+1850 LAGAGLSTS

-1946 VELLTEQRDWVSDG
+1946 VELLTEERDWVSDG

-1970 VSGTNAHVVLEQAE
+1970 VSGTNAHVVLEEAE
-1984 PVAVPPAGPDATP
+1984 PVTVPPAGPDATP
-1997 PLVPLSARSATALR
+1997 PLVPLSARSAAALR
-2011 AHAARLRG
+2011 AQADRLRG

-2038 DHRAVLVASG
+2038 DHRAVLVAGG
-2048 DEIDRALGVLAEG
+2048 DEIDRALGVLADG

-2086 AQRAGMGRGLYDR
+2086 AQRAGMGRELYDR

-2105 AFDAVCAH
+2105 AFDAVCAQ
-2113 FSPELRAAFEDA
+2113 FGRELRAAFGDG
-2125 ELLDRTEF
+2125 ELLDRTGF

-2184 VSARASLMQALPTG
+2184 VAARASLMQALPEG

-2205 APESAITLTE
+2205 APESAITLVE

-2237 LAIAAQFPKTKR
+2237 LQIAAQFPKTKR

-2259 LMDPMLDEFRAVA
+2259 LMDPMLEDFRAVA
-2272 ETLTHHPAQIPVLS
+2272 ETLEYHPAEIPVVS
-2286 NVSGA
+2286 NVTGA

-2305 RETVRFADGISTLEA
+2305 REAVRFADGVTTLES
-2320 AGTSVFLELGP
+2320 AGAGIFLELGP

-2336 SMVPGIAIPAL
+2336 SMVPGTAIPAL
-2347 RRDRDEARTLF
+2347 RRDRDEEHTLF

-2365 VNGVGLDWE
+2365 VNGVSLDWE

-2394 QRYWLEPVR
+2394 RRFWLEPAR

-2411 DSAFWAAV
+2411 DAGFWAAV

-2428 AVGEDLAGAIQPALQ
+2428 AVDDDLADAIQPALR

-2451 AGTLESW
+2451 ASTLGSW

-2467 PIPAGRLSGTWLL
+2467 PVPAGRLTGTWLL
-2480 IGTAPAGLAEGLA
+2480 IGAAPPGIAERLAE
-2493 TRGADVVTV
+2493 RGADVVSV
-2502 PVGRLGE
+2502 PVDRLGE
-2509 VTDIAGALAF
+2509 AGDIAGALAF
-2519 PADLAEALA
+2519 PANLADALT
-2528 VLQAGLP
+2528 VLQAGLA
-2535 GPLWLG
+2535 GPLWLV

-2552 AAPDPA
+2552 TAPDPA

-2569 ALELTGREIGLLDL
+2569 ALELTGRGIGLLDL
-2583 PAALDDRGHDRLAA
+2583 PATLDDRGHDRLAA

-2609 LRTSGAFVPRLV
+2609 LRPTGAFVPRLV
-2621 RAPAGAEPGSWR
+2621 RAPAGAEPGTWR

-2644 GALGSALARTLAARG
+2644 GALGGALARTLAARG

-2679 AAQLRDL
+2679 AAQLRAL

-2691 IVACDVADRTALTEV
+2691 IVACDVADRTALAEV

-2712 SAVFHAAGYGRFTPI
+2712 GAVFHAAGHGRFTPI
-2727 AESSTTDFEDVVSG
+2727 TESSTEDFEEVVRA
-2741 KVDGAT
+2741 KADGAT

-2790 QRRAR
+2790 HRRAR

-2813 ASEEGEELL
+2813 ASQEGEELL
-2822 RRRGLRPLDPELG
+2822 RRRGLLPLDPGLG
-2835 LRALLQA
+2835 VRALLQSVE
-2842 AGLGE
+2842 LGE

-2854 VDWARFAPS
+2854 VDWTRFAPS

-2883 DTGVRGSAE
+2883 GPGESGSAE
-2892 LTTRLAALPAP
+2892 LTDRLVTLPAP

-2923 DGAGA
+2923 GGAEA

-2941 SLTAVELRTALA
+2941 SLTAVELRNALA

-2971 ADLTDRLLGE
+2971 VDLTDRLLGE
-2981 VFGDDA
+2981 AFGDDA
-2987 PEPAP
+2987 PAPGLPAE
-2992 PAVAASGDEPIAIVA
+2992 AVSGDEPIAIVA

-3021 LWRLVG
+3021 LWRLVSA
-3027 TGGDGISAFPGDR
+3027 GGDGISAFPADR

-3063 GFLEGAGEFDAGF
+3063 GFLDGVGEFDAGF

-3123 NGQDYVTM
+3123 NGQDYVTL

-3257 LALVRGSAV
+3257 LAVVRGSAV

-3296 QPSDV
+3296 APSDV

-3306 HGTGTALGDPIE
+3306 HGTGTTLGDPIE

-3361 MRHGLLPQS
+3361 MRHELLPQS

-3382 TAGAV
+3382 SAGAV

-3394 EWPAGRPRRAGISS
+3394 EWPADRPRRAGISS

-3417 TIIEQAEPALPAT
+3417 TIIEQAGPAPRPG
-3430 TPERT
+3430 TPT
-3435 GLVPWPVSGR
+3435 QAGLVPWPVSGR
-3445 SVAALRAQA
+3445 SVAALRDQA
-3454 ARLSE
+3454 TLLSE
-3459 VDAHPADVGFSLTT
+3459 VDGYPADVGFSLAT
-3473 GRAALDH
+3473 GRAALEH

-3492 RTGLTALAEG
+3492 RTGLTALAGG
-3502 TPAAEVV
+3502 TPAPEVIT
-3509 SGEAATGPLAVLFTG
+3509 GAPATGPLAVLFTG

-3531 MGRELYDR
+3531 MGRELYAR

-3545 AFDEACAHLDAHLEH
+3545 AFDEACAHLDPHLEH
-3560 SLRDL
+3560 ALRDL
-3565 VFAESGT
+3565 VFAEPDT

-3668 SGRAG
+3668 GGRAG

-3692 LDLAAGFAAAGVRTK
+3692 LELAAGFAAAGVRTK
-3707 RLKVSHAFHSPR
+3707 RLNVSHAFHSPR
-3719 MDAMLDTFAAVAR
+3719 MDAMLDDFAAVAG
-3732 RLTYHPAERAVV
+3732 RLAYRPAERAVV

-3772 ADAVATLAG
+3772 ADAVTTLAG

-3792 DAVLSAMAADCLGD
+3792 DSVLSAMAADCLGE

-3826 AVAGLWVRGVPVDLA
+3826 AVAGLWVRGVPVDLS
-3841 AAFPGARRV
+3841 AAFTGARRV

-3855 AFQHRRYWPEVSA
+3855 AFQHRRYWPEVA
-3868 HAGDVGA
+3868 APAGDVGA

-3888 TLPLAGGDGIVLTGR
+3888 TLPLAGGDGVVLTGR

-3949 SAPLVLR
+3949 AAPLVLR
-3956 EQDAVAIQVSVG
+3956 ERDAVAIQVSVG

-3982 RPEGRDEWTAHAAG
+3982 RPEGHDQWTAHAAG

-4001 AAAQPATLAEWPPAG
+4001 SRAEPAGLAEWPPAG
-4016 AEPVDVTGFY
+4016 AEPVDLTGFY
-4026 DTLAASGFGYGPA
+4026 DDLAASGFGYGPA

-4053 YAEVALPEQQAGAF
+4053 YAEVALPEPRSGAF

-4080 LGLRDGDTGPRLPFA
+4080 LGLRGGEAGPRLPFA

-4129 GAPVASVGALVLRP
+4129 GAPVASVAALVLRP

-4150 GPDVGDA
+4150 GPDGGDA

-4170 TPGGRYAV
+4170 TSGGRYAV

-4190 GSSGTVESCVDLAEL
+4190 GSSGTVESYVDLADL
-4205 GRRIG
+4205 GCRIG

-4223 RHSAHPRERAAFA
+4223 RHSAQPRDRAAFA

-4245 DERFATARLVLVT
+4245 DDRFATARLVLVT

-4282 RSAQFENPGRLV
+4282 RSAQFENPGRLALV
-4294 LADLDDEDPRSAAL
+4294 DLDDEDPRSAAL

-4321 RDGRALAARLVRAGT
+4321 RDGRALAARLARAGS
-4336 GTLLQPPAEGNWRLD
+4336 GTLLQPPAEGDWRLD

-4368 PDRLEPGT
+4368 PETLEPGT

-4397 YPGEPIMGIEGAGV
+4397 YPGEPLMGIEGAGV

-4442 DRRMLAKIP
+4442 DQRMLARIP
-4451 DGWSFSEAASVPIV
+4451 DGWSFTEAASVPIV

-4509 YATASP
+4509 YATAGP

-4556 NALTHEFVDASFA
+4556 NALTNEFVDASFA

-4584 VRDPGAVAAAH
+4584 VRDADAVAATH

-4665 FGDGTVLVTGGTGAL
+4665 FGDGTVLITGGTGAL

-4694 RDLVLLSRRGPAA
+4694 RDLVLLSRRGPDA
-4707 PGAAELAEDLR
+4707 PGAAELAAGLR

-4724 RVVAGDAADRRELAG
+4724 RIVAGDAADRRELAA
-4739 VLAAIPELTGV
+4739 VLAAIPALTGV

-4763 ALTPERLNAV
+4763 SLTPERLNAV

-4838 GWGPWATGGMLRDA
+4838 GWGPWATDGMLREA

-4865 TAERGL
+4865 TADRGL

-4887 LQLDPAALGAQSGL
+4887 LQLDPAALAAQSGL

-4909 RAPGR
+4909 RAPAR
-4914 RTASVA
+4914 RTAEA
-4920 AGDPSGPALAERLA
+4920 AADPSGPSLAERLA
-4934 AVPEAERGEFLLDV
+4934 AVPETERGAFLLDV

-4963 DVEGGRGFLDLGFD
+4963 DVDGGRGFLDLGFD

-5018 APTAADADDAVLAEL
+5018 APAPADPDAAVLAEL
-5033 DRLLD
+5033 DRLERLLEA
-5038 RAGDSRRVTARLET
+5038 AGDSRRVTARLET
-5052 LLARRRAAHGDE
+5052 LLARRRSGAE
-5064 DGEAELDSATD
+5064 DADAELDAATD

>member
-25 LKETEDRAQEPVAIV
+25 LQENEDRAQEPVAIV
-40 GMSCRFPGGVRTPA
+40 GMSCRFPGGVRTPE
-54 QLWDLLEAG
+54 QLWELLEAG

-73 RGWDLARLYD
+73 RGWDLDALYD
-83 ADPGSAGTSYTRE
+83 ADPGHAGTSYTRE

-122 PQQRLLLETSWEA
+122 PQQRLLLETSWEVF
-135 LERAGIDPTSVRGEK
+135 ERAGIDPTSVRGEK

-163 ARLLLAPDVYAE
+163 ARLLLAPEVFAE

-222 AVRLGDCSLA
+222 AVRLGDCTLA

-255 AADGRCRPFADA
+255 AADGRCKPFADA

-293 PVLAVVRGSAV
+293 PVLAVVRGSSV

-311 GLTAPNGPSQ
+311 GLTAPNGPAQ

-331 ASLSASDIDAVEAH
+331 AGLSTADVDAVEAH
-345 GTGTRLG
+345 GTGTTLG

-363 YGQGRS
+363 YGRGRAADR
-369 TPLWLG
+369 PLLLG

-389 VAGII
+389 VAGVI
-394 KSVQAMRRGLLPQ
+394 KSVQAMRRGVLPR

-434 PETGQ
+434 PDTGQ

-452 TNAHVILEQAPPVP
+452 TNAHVILEQVPAEPSFPP
-466 PLPSRVAS
+466 RVAS
-474 GPVPWVLSAGSPEA
+474 GPVPWVLSADSPEA
-488 LQAQAAG
+488 LRGQAAA
-495 LLSHGGDPADVG
+495 LLPHDGDPVDVG
-507 FSLVRSRALLGH
+507 FSLVNSRALLGH
-519 RAVVTGPDG
+519 RAVVTGPGG
-528 LAALAAGAPSPAVVT
+528 LAALASGSPSPDLVT
-543 GEASAR
+543 GEASGR

-568 ELASAS
+568 ELAASS
-574 PVFAARLDECAL
+574 PVFAARLDECAV
-586 ALSSFVDWSLRDVLR
+586 ALSSFVDWSLRSVLADAEALR
-601 GPLVQVDVVQPALF
+601 RVDVVQPALF
-615 AVMVSLAELWRSYG
+615 AVMVSLAELWRTFG

-663 RSRALLALAGRGGM
+663 RSKAILALAGRGGL
-677 VSVAAPLSAV
+677 VSVAAPLEVV
-687 EDRLADGLSIAAV
+687 EARLTEGLSIAAV
-700 NGPAAVVVSGSPEA
+700 NGPAAVVVSGPPAGLDA
-714 LDELI
+714 LVA
-719 GSCEADGVRAKR
+719 SCAAEGIRAKR

-742 VEQLREEIL
+742 VEQLRDELL
-751 EVLAPIAPRA
+751 EVLAPITPRR
-761 PEIPFLS
+761 PGTPFMS
-768 TVTGEWAG
+768 TVTGEWAD
-776 APDAGYWYS
+776 ALDAGYWYT
-785 NLRHPVRLDVAIERL
+785 NLRSTVRLDLAVERL
-800 KAEGFG
+800 KSEGFG

-819 AIGEDVL
+819 AIGDDVL
-826 ALGSLRRDDGGLAR
+826 ALGSLRRDDGGLGR
-840 FHTALAEA
+840 FHAALAEA
-848 HVSGVAVDWTPAF
+848 HVNGVAVDWTPAF

-875 RKRYWLDAPDRPAAG
+875 RNRYWLDAPRPT
-890 DPADTRFW
+890 TRS
-898 AAVDGG
+898 
-904 DLGTLAE
+904 TL
-911 LIGVPAETSFA
+911 
-922 ELLPALAQWRRVR
+922 
-935 QEKSTV
+935 

-947 VEWKPL
+947 VAWKPL
-953 AEPEAGKLSGRWVVV
+953 AEPAAGRLSGRWVVV
-968 APPGTDTTELT
+968 AAPDTDATELT
-979 TGLTAA
+979 NCLSAA
-985 GAEPVVVEWSGGGS
+985 GAEPVVVEW
-999 APASLAEATGG
+999 PAGL
-1010 AGQAAGGGAEPA
+1010 EPA
-1022 SDLVVGEGEL
+1022 SVTD
-1032 AAVAEPGS
+1032 A
-1040 GLVVGEAE
+1040 
-1048 LAAVAEPGS
+1048 
-1057 GLAVGGAE
+1057 
-1065 LAAAAE
+1065 
-1071 PPVAGVISLLPD
+1071 AGVLSLLPD
-1083 APATLLLTQALAGT
+1083 ARSTLLLAQALAGT

-1106 NAVAALPGDTPPA
+1106 NAVTAVPGDRPPA
-1119 ADPAQVWALG
+1119 ADPAQIWALG
-1129 RVVGLEHPERWGGL
+1129 RVIGLEHPERWGGL
-1143 VDLPATLDRR
+1143 VDLPATLEPR
-1153 ATRRLIAVLAGLDHE
+1153 AQRRLAAVLSGLDHE
-1168 DQVALRA
+1168 DQVAVRA
-1175 SGVFARRLAHAPGG
+1175 SGLFARRLAHAPST
-1189 EPRRNWRPRGTV
+1189 EPADRWRPEGTV

-1206 TGALGRHV
+1206 TGALGGHV
-1214 ARWLVRVGAEHL
+1214 ARWLARSGVEHL
-1226 VLVSR
+1226 VLASR
-1231 RGADAPG
+1231 RGAEAPG

-1244 ELGTRVTFAA
+1244 ELDCRVTFAP

-1264 ALVGNLGD
+1264 ALVRAQPD
-1272 VRAVVHTAG
+1272 IRAVVHTAG
-1281 LPQAKTVADTSVAEF
+1281 LPQAKTVADTSVDDFAEV
-1296 AGILAAKAGGAD
+1296 LAAKATGAD

-1350 ARRRAAGRTAT
+1350 ARRRAAGRKAT
-1361 AVAWGSWAGDG
+1361 SVAWGSWAGDG

-1384 RRGLREMDPALAI
+1384 RRGLREMDPGRAI
-1397 AALQQALDADETFVA
+1397 AALQHALDADETFVA

-1417 WARFAAG
+1417 WPRFAAG

-1436 LPEVTA
+1436 LPEVRV
-1442 EEVVTEA
+1442 EEVVTEV
-1449 GTGLAEAVRGLG
+1449 GTGLAEAVRALG
-1461 PREAAHHVLEL
+1461 PREAAHHVLDL
-1472 VRAQAA
+1472 VRAHAA
-1478 AVLGHDSGAAVPADR
+1478 AVLGHESGAAVPADR
-1493 AFRDLGFDSL
+1493 AFRELGFDSL

-1525 FDHPHPRALAELLL
+1525 FDHPHPRALAGHLLR
-1539 GEVSGA
+1539 EVTGTEA
-1545 GAATADPVTAA
+1545 APAPATATA
-1556 ASGEPIA
+1556 SDEPIA

-1571 PGDVSSPEDLWRLLA
+1571 PGDVASPEDLWRLLA
-1586 GGADGVGPFPA
+1586 DGADGVGPFPA

-1608 PDPANLGTS
+1608 PDPAHLGTS

-1629 EFDAAFFGISPREA
+1629 QFDAGFFGISPREA

-1660 FERAG
+1660 FERG
-1665 LDPES
+1665 GIDPDS

-1792 TGWGEGVGL
+1792 TGWAEGVGL
-1801 VLLERLSDARRNG
+1801 VLLEKVSDARRHG
-1814 HEVLAVVRGSAVN
+1814 HRVLAVVRGSAVN

-1850 LANAGMSTS
+1850 LANAGLRPS

-1880 ALLATYGQDRDRP
+1880 ALLATYGRDRDRP

-1922 RHGVLPRTLHV
+1922 QHGLLPRTLHV

-1946 VELLTEQRDWVSDG
+1946 VELLTEEREWASDG

-1984 PVAVPPAGPDATP
+1984 PAAVPPAGPDAPP
-1997 PLVPLSARSATALR
+1997 PLVPLSARSVPALR
-2011 AHAARLRG
+2011 AQADRLRSADV
-2019 TGLAPQDLA
+2019 APQDLA
-2028 YSLAFTRATH
+2028 HSLTFTRATH
-2038 DHRAVLVASG
+2038 EHRAVLVASG
-2048 DEIDRALGVLAEG
+2048 DEIDRALGVLADG
-2061 GTDAAV
+2061 GIDAAV

-2105 AFDAVCAH
+2105 AFDAVLAH
-2113 FSPELRAAFEDA
+2113 FGPELRDAFEDA

-2184 VSARASLMQALPTG
+2184 VSARASLMQALPAG

-2205 APESAITLTE
+2205 ASEADIELAE

-2228 VISGDEAAV
+2228 VISGEESAV
-2237 LAIAAQFPKTKR
+2237 LEIAARFPKTKR

-2259 LMDPMLDEFRAVA
+2259 LMDPMLEEFRAVA
-2272 ETLTHHPAQIPVLS
+2272 ETLTYHPAEIPVLS

-2291 LAEPFT
+2291 LASAFT

-2305 RETVRFADGISTLEA
+2305 REAVRFADGVSTLEA
-2320 AGTSVFLELGP
+2320 AGAGVFLELGP

-2336 SMVPGIAIPAL
+2336 SMVGGTAIPAL
-2347 RRDRDEARTLF
+2347 RRDRDEERTFF

-2365 VNGVGLDWE
+2365 VHGVDLDWE

-2394 QRYWLEPVR
+2394 RRYWLEPAR
-2403 PQPAADTA
+2403 PQPAADTEDA
-2411 DSAFWAAV
+2411 EFWAAV

-2428 AVGEDLAGAIQPALQ
+2428 AVDEDLAAAVQPALQ

-2451 AGTLESW
+2451 ASTLGSW

-2467 PIPAGRLSGTWLL
+2467 PIEPGRLSGTWLL
-2480 IGTAPAGLAEGLA
+2480 IGAAPPWIAESLAE
-2493 TRGADVVTV
+2493 RGADVRSV
-2502 PVGRLGE
+2502 PVGHPGE
-2509 VTDIAGALAF
+2509 VPDIAGALAF
-2519 PADLAEALA
+2519 PASLAEALT
-2528 VLQAGLP
+2528 VLQADLP
-2535 GPLWLG
+2535 GPLWLA

-2552 AAPDPA
+2552 AAPEPA
-2558 KAQVWGLGRVA
+2558 LAQVWGLGRVA

-2583 PAALDDRGHDRLAA
+2583 PATLDDRGHDRLAA

-2621 RAPAGAEPGSWR
+2621 RAPADAVPGTWR
-2633 PGGPVLITGGT
+2633 PEGTVLITGGT

-2659 VRHLLLLS
+2659 TRDLLLLS
-2667 RRGPDTPGADDL
+2667 RRGPDAPGADEL
-2679 AAQLRDL
+2679 AARLREL
-2686 GAEPE
+2686 GAEPD
-2691 IVACDVADRTALTEV
+2691 IVACDVADRAALAEV
-2706 LSGRSI
+2706 LSGREVT
-2712 SAVFHAAGYGRFTPI
+2712 AVFHAAGYGRFTPI
-2727 AESSTTDFEDVVSG
+2727 AGSSTTDFAEVVSA
-2741 KVDGAT
+2741 KVDGAA

-2755 DLEAFVLF
+2755 LQAFVLF

-2790 QRRAR
+2790 RRRAAGR
-2795 GAKATSIAWGPWA
+2795 AGTSIAWGPWA

-2822 RRRGLRPLDPELG
+2822 RRRGLLPLDPDLG
-2835 LRALLQA
+2835 MRALLQA
-2842 AGLGE
+2842 VERNE

-2868 SRPLMAELPEFDAGE
+2868 PRPLMAELPEFTTDGAGPAAHG
-2883 DTGVRGSAE
+2883 TAE
-2892 LTTRLAALPAP
+2892 LITRLAALPGP

-2910 DVVRARAAAVLGH
+2910 DVVRVRAAAVLGH
-2923 DGAGA
+2923 DGAEA

-2941 SLTAVELRTALA
+2941 SLTAVELRNGLA
-2953 AETGLALPSTL
+2953 AETGLALPATL

-2971 ADLTDRLLGE
+2971 ADLTDRLLAE
-2981 VFGDDA
+2981 VFGADS
-2987 PEPAP
+2987 PEPGST
-2992 PAVAASGDEPIAIVA
+2992 AVAAVDDDPIAIIA

-3027 TGGDGISAFPGDR
+3027 AGGDGIAAFPADR

-3048 DPDPGKSGRSYAREG
+3048 DPDPGKSGHSYAREG
-3063 GFLEGAGEFDAGF
+3063 GFLDGVGEFDAAF

-3105 GIDPHSLRGTKT
+3105 GLDPHALRGTKT

-3123 NGQDYVTM
+3123 NGQDYVHL

-3190 SAMAVAGGVTV
+3190 STMAVAGGVTV
-3201 MSTPGAFVEFSRQ
+3201 MATPGAFVEFSRQ

-3247 SDARRNGHEV
+3247 SDARRHGHEV

-3296 QPSDV
+3296 APSDV

-3306 HGTGTALGDPIE
+3306 HGTGTTLGDPIE

-3325 YGQDRETPLWL
+3325 YGQDRGTPLWL

-3346 QAAAGVAGIIKMVMA
+3346 QAAAGAAGIIKMVMA
-3361 MRHGLLPQS
+3361 MRHGVLPKS

-3382 TAGAV
+3382 SAGAV
-3387 RLLTEAR
+3387 ELLTEAR
-3394 EWPAGRPRRAGISS
+3394 EWAADRPRRAGISS

-3417 TIIEQAEPALPAT
+3417 TIIEQAEPATVPVTPDPA
-3430 TPERT
+3430 

-3459 VDAHPADVGFSLTT
+3459 VDANPADVGFSLAT

-3480 RAVVLGTTAEDF
+3480 RAVVLGTTAGDF
-3492 RTGLTALAEG
+3492 RTGLAALAGG
-3502 TPAAEVV
+3502 TPAPEVV
-3509 SGEAATGPLAVLFTG
+3509 QGEAATGPLAVLFTG

-3531 MGRELYDR
+3531 MGRDLYHR
-3539 FPVYAD
+3539 FTVYAD
-3545 AFDEACAHLDAHLEH
+3545 AFDEACAHLDPHLEH

-3565 VFAESGT
+3565 VFAEPGT
-3572 PEAALLDR
+3572 GEAALLDR

-3603 VRPDHLAGHSI
+3603 VRPDYLAGHSI

-3646 AGGAMVSLRAGEEAV
+3646 EGGAMVSLRAGEEAV

-3668 SGRAG
+3668 GGRAG

-3692 LDLAAGFAAAGVRTK
+3692 LELAAGFAAAGVRTK

-3719 MDAMLDTFAAVAR
+3719 MDAMLDDFAAVAR

-3772 ADAVATLAG
+3772 ADAVATLARQ
-3781 LGVRTFLEAGP
+3781 GVRTFLEAGP
-3792 DAVLSAMAADCLGD
+3792 DAVLSAMAADCLGE
-3806 DVVAVPL
+3806 DVVAVAL

-3818 PEERTFAA
+3818 PEERTFATA
-3826 AVAGLWVRGVPVDLA
+3826 LAGLWVRGVPVDLS
-3841 AAFPGARRV
+3841 AAFAGARRV

-3868 HAGDVGA
+3868 AAGDVGA

-3888 TLPLAGGDGIVLTGR
+3888 TLPLAGGDGVVLTGR
-3903 LSLSAQPWL
+3903 LSLATQPWL

-3949 SAPLVLR
+3949 AAPLVLR
-3956 EQDAVAIQVSVG
+3956 ERDAVALQVSVS
-3968 GPDDDGRRELTIHS
+3968 GPDHDGRRELTIHS
-3982 RPEGRDEWTAHAAG
+3982 RPDGREDWTAHATG

-4001 AAAQPATLAEWPPAG
+4001 AAAHPATLAEWPPAG
-4016 AEPVDVTGFY
+4016 AEPVAVTGFY

-4047 RLGEDV
+4047 RLGEEI
-4053 YAEVALPEQQAGAF
+4053 YAEVALPEQQASAF

-4080 LGLRDGDTGPRLPFA
+4080 LGLRDGETGPRLPFA

-4115 GTGDAVAVDVADTT
+4115 GAGDAVAVDVADPS
-4129 GAPVASVGALVLRP
+4129 GAPVASVDALVLRP
-4143 VSAEQLR
+4143 VSAEQLP
-4150 GPDVGDA
+4150 GPDGDA
-4157 LFQVEWTPVPVPE
+4157 LFQVEWTPIPVPE
-4170 TPGGRYAV
+4170 ASGGRYAV

-4185 LVAGL
+4185 LAAGL
-4190 GSSGTVESCVDLAEL
+4190 ASAGTVESCVDLTEL
-4205 GRRIG
+4205 GRRTG
-4210 EGGEEPQ
+4210 ESGEEPQ

-4223 RHSAHPRERAAFA
+4223 RHSTQPRERAAFA

-4294 LADLDDEDPRSAAL
+4294 LVDLDDEDPRSAAL

-4321 RDGRALAARLVRAGT
+4321 RDGRALAARLVRAGS
-4336 GTLLQPPAEGNWRLD
+4336 GTLLQPPAEGDWRLD

-4368 PDRLEPGT
+4368 PETLEPGT

-4397 YPGEPIMGIEGAGV
+4397 YPGEPLMGIEGAGV

-4417 GVTGLAPGDKVMGF
+4417 GVAGLAPGDKVMGF
-4431 FPGAFGPRSVA
+4431 FPGSFGPRSVA
-4442 DRRMLAKIP
+4442 DQRMLAKIP

-4584 VRDPGAVAAAH
+4584 VRGAVAVAAAH

-4665 FGDGTVLVTGGTGAL
+4665 FGDGTVLITGGTGAL

-4694 RDLVLLSRRGPAA
+4694 RDLVLLSRRGPDA
-4707 PGAAELAEDLR
+4707 PGAGELAAGLR

-4724 RVVAGDAADRRELAG
+4724 RVVAADAADRRELAA
-4739 VLAAIPELTGV
+4739 VLATIPALTGV

-4763 ALTPERLNAV
+4763 ALTPERLTAV

-4780 ALNLHELTRDR
+4780 ALNLHELTRDL

-4838 GWGPWATGGMLRDA
+4838 GWGPWATDGMLGEA
-4852 DLAKLTKSAFVPF
+4852 GLAKLARSAFVPF
-4865 TAERGL
+4865 TADRGL

-4877 AARPEPALLP
+4877 AARPEAALLP

-4909 RAPGR
+4909 RAPAR
-4914 RTASVA
+4914 RTASA
-4920 AGDPSGPALAERLA
+4920 AVPGEGPSLAERLTG
-4934 AVPEAERGEFLLDV
+4934 VPEAERGDFLLDV

-5018 APTAADADDAVLAEL
+5018 TPAAVDTEAAVLADLE
-5033 DRLLD
+5033 RLLD
-5038 RAGDSRRVTARLET
+5038 RAGDSVARRVTARLEA
-5052 LLARRRAAHGDE
+5052 LLARRRGGSGDE
-5064 DGEAELDSATD
+5064 DTELDSASD

>member
-1 MSNEQKLLDYLKRA
+1 MDYLKRA

-25 LKETEDRAQEPVAIV
+25 LQENEDRAQEPVAIV
-40 GMSCRFPGGVRTPA
+40 GMSCRFPGGVRTPE
-54 QLWDLLEAG
+54 QLWELVEAG

-73 RGWDLARLYD
+73 RGWDLDALYD

-135 LERAGIDPTSVRGEK
+135 FERAGIDPTSVRGSK

-163 ARLLLAPDVYAE
+163 ARLLLAPEVFAE

-255 AADGRCRPFADA
+255 AADGRCKPFADA

-293 PVLAVVRGSAV
+293 PVLAVVRGSSV

-311 GLTAPNGPSQ
+311 GLTAPNGPAQ

-331 ASLSASDIDAVEAH
+331 AGLSTSDVDAVEAH
-345 GTGTRLG
+345 GTGTTLG

-363 YGQGRS
+363 YGRGRAADR
-369 TPLWLG
+369 PLLLG

-389 VAGII
+389 VAGVI
-394 KSVQAMRRGLLPQ
+394 KSVQALRRGVLPR

-419 WSAGAV
+419 WDAGEV

-434 PETGQ
+434 PETGR

-452 TNAHVILEQAPPVP
+452 TNAHVILEQVPAGSAPPP
-466 PLPSRVAS
+466 RVAS
-474 GPVPWVLSAGSPEA
+474 GPVPWVLSADSPEA
-488 LQAQAAG
+488 LRGQAAA
-495 LLSHGGDPADVG
+495 LLAHDGDPVDVG
-507 FSLVRSRALLGH
+507 YSLVKARALLSH
-519 RAVVTGPDG
+519 RAVVVGSGG
-528 LAALAAGAPSPAVVT
+528 LAALASGSPSSDVVT
-543 GEASAR
+543 GEASAC

-568 ELASAS
+568 ELAASS
-574 PVFAARLDECAL
+574 PVFAARLDECAV
-586 ALSSFVDWSLRDVLR
+586 ALSSFVDWELREVLADAEALGR
-601 GPLVQVDVVQPALF
+601 VDVVQPALF
-615 AVMVSLAELWRSYG
+615 AVMVSLAELWRSFG

-663 RSRALLALAGRGGM
+663 RSRAILALAGRGGM
-677 VSVAAPLSAV
+677 VSVAAPWETV
-687 EDRLADGLSIAAV
+687 EARLTDGLSIAAV
-700 NGPAAVVVSGSPEA
+700 NGPAAVVVSGSPA
-714 LDELI
+714 GLDAFAAA
-719 GSCEADGVRAKR
+719 CEAEGIRAKR

-742 VEQLREEIL
+742 VEQVRDEIL
-751 EVLAPIAPRA
+751 DVLAPIAPRR
-761 PEIPFLS
+761 PETAFMS
-768 TVTGEWAG
+768 TVTGEWAE
-776 APDAGYWYS
+776 ALDAAYWYT
-785 NLRHPVRLDVAIERL
+785 NLRSTVRLDIAVERL
-800 KAEGFG
+800 KSEGFG

-819 AIGEDVL
+819 ALGEDVVT
-826 ALGSLRRDDGGLAR
+826 LGSLRRDDGGLSR
-840 FHTALAEA
+840 FHTSLAAA
-848 HVSGVAVDWTPAF
+848 HVAGVAVDWTPAF
-861 PDGRIVDLPTYAFQ
+861 PDGRIADLPTYAFQ
-875 RKRYWLDAPDRPAAG
+875 RKRYWLDAPRQEVSA
-890 DPADTRFW
+890 DPADARFW

-904 DLGTLAE
+904 DLGALAE
-911 LIGVPAETSFA
+911 LLDVPAETSFA
-922 ELLPALAQWRRVR
+922 ELLPAIARWRRLR
-935 QEKSTV
+935 QERSTV

-953 AEPEAGKLSGRWVVV
+953 PEPEAGVLSGRWVVV
-968 APPGTDTTELT
+968 VPPGADAAEVASC
-979 TGLTAA
+979 LTAA
-985 GAEPVVVEWSGGGS
+985 GAEPVVLEWPGDGS
-999 APASLAEATGG
+999 ANNDF
-1010 AGQAAGGGAEPA
+1010 
-1022 SDLVVGEGEL
+1022 SD
-1032 AAVAEPGS
+1032 A
-1040 GLVVGEAE
+1040 
-1048 LAAVAEPGS
+1048 
-1057 GLAVGGAE
+1057 
-1065 LAAAAE
+1065 
-1071 PPVAGVISLLPD
+1071 AGVISLLPD
-1083 APATLLLTQALAGT
+1083 APDTLLLAQALDGT

-1106 NAVAALPGDTPPA
+1106 NAVTALPGDRAPA
-1119 ADPAQVWALG
+1119 ADPAQIWALG
-1129 RVVGLEHPERWGGL
+1129 RVIGLEHPERWGGL
-1143 VDLPATLDRR
+1143 IDLPATLEPR
-1153 ATRRLIAVLAGLDHE
+1153 AKRRLAAVLAGLDHE
-1168 DQVALRA
+1168 DQVAVRA
-1175 SGVFARRLAHAPGG
+1175 SGLFARRLAHAPSA
-1189 EPRRNWRPRGTV
+1189 EPVHRWRPEGTV

-1206 TGALGRHV
+1206 TGALGGHV
-1214 ARWLVRVGAEHL
+1214 ARWLARSGAEHL

-1231 RGADAPG
+1231 RGAEAPG
-1238 AAELAA
+1238 AAELEA
-1244 ELGTRVTFAA
+1244 ELACRVTFAA

-1264 ALVGNLGD
+1264 ALVRD
-1272 VRAVVHTAG
+1272 HHDIRAVVHTAG
-1281 LPQAKTVADTSVAEF
+1281 LPQAATIADTSVADF
-1296 AGILAAKAGGAD
+1296 AEVLAAKAAGAG
-1308 HLDELLGD
+1308 HLDELLDD

-1350 ARRRAAGRTAT
+1350 ARRRAAGRKAT
-1361 AVAWGSWAGDG
+1361 SVAWGSWAGDG

-1384 RRGLREMDPALAI
+1384 RRGLREMAPDRAI
-1397 AALQQALDADETFVA
+1397 AALQHALDADETFVA

-1417 WARFAAG
+1417 WPRFAAG

-1436 LPEVTA
+1436 LPEVRV
-1442 EEVVTEA
+1442 EEVVTEV
-1449 GTGLAEAVRGLG
+1449 GTGLAEAIRTLG
-1461 PREAAHHVLEL
+1461 PREAAHHVLDL
-1472 VRAQAA
+1472 VRGQAA

-1493 AFRDLGFDSL
+1493 AFRELGFDSL

-1518 RLPSTVV
+1518 RLPSTAV
-1525 FDHPHPRALAELLL
+1525 FDHPHPRALAGHLLR
-1539 GEVSGA
+1539 EVTGTEP
-1545 GAATADPVTAA
+1545 AATTATA
-1556 ASGEPIA
+1556 TASDEPIA

-1571 PGDVSSPEDLWRLLA
+1571 PGDVASPEDLWRLLA
-1586 GGADGVGPFPA
+1586 DGADGVGPFPA

-1629 EFDAAFFGISPREA
+1629 QFDAGFFGISPREA

-1792 TGWGEGVGL
+1792 TGWSEGVGL
-1801 VLLERLSDARRNG
+1801 VLLEKLSDARRHG
-1814 HEVLAVVRGSAVN
+1814 HPILAVVRGSAVN

-1850 LANAGMSTS
+1850 LANAGLRPS
-1859 DVDAVEAHGTG
+1859 DVDVVEAHGTG

-1946 VELLTEQRDWVSDG
+1946 VELLTEEREWASDG

-1997 PLVPLSARSATALR
+1997 PLVPLSARSAPALR
-2011 AHAARLRG
+2011 AQADRLRG
-2019 TGLAPQDLA
+2019 TGLTPQDLA
-2028 YSLAFTRATH
+2028 YSLTFTRATH

-2048 DEIDRALGVLAEG
+2048 DELDRALEVLADG

-2086 AQRAGMGRGLYDR
+2086 AQRVGMGRGLHDR

-2105 AFDAVCAH
+2105 AFDAVLAH
-2113 FSPELRAAFEDA
+2113 FGPELREAFEDA
-2125 ELLDRTEF
+2125 SLLDRTEF

-2143 ALFRLVES
+2143 ALFRLAES

-2184 VSARASLMQALPTG
+2184 VAARASLMQALPAG

-2205 APESAITLTE
+2205 APESAVTLTE

-2228 VISGDEAAV
+2228 VISGEEAAV
-2237 LAIAAQFPKTKR
+2237 LAIAAKFPKTKR
-2249 LKVSHAFHSP
+2249 LTVSHAFHSP

-2272 ETLTHHPAQIPVLS
+2272 ETLTYHPARIPVLS

-2291 LAEPFT
+2291 LASSFT

-2305 RETVRFADGISTLEA
+2305 REAVRFADGVSTLAA
-2320 AGTSVFLELGP
+2320 AGVGVFLELGP

-2336 SMVPGIAIPAL
+2336 SMVPGTAIPAL
-2347 RRDRDEARTLF
+2347 RRDRDEERTFF

-2365 VNGVGLDWE
+2365 VHGVDLDWE

-2394 QRYWLEPVR
+2394 RRYWLEPAR
-2403 PQPAADTA
+2403 PEPATDTA
-2411 DSAFWAAV
+2411 DAEFWAAV
-2419 EHGDLARDL
+2419 ERGDLARDL
-2428 AVGEDLAGAIQPALQ
+2428 AVDEDLADAIQPALQ

-2451 AGTLESW
+2451 ASTVESW

-2467 PIPAGRLSGTWLL
+2467 PIAAARLSGTWLL
-2480 IGTAPAGLAEGLA
+2480 IGTAPEGIAESLAE
-2493 TRGADVVTV
+2493 RGAEVRTV
-2502 PVGRLGE
+2502 PLERLGE
-2509 VTDIAGALAF
+2509 VQDIAGALAF
-2519 PADLAEALA
+2519 PADLAEALT
-2528 VLQAGLP
+2528 VLQADLP

-2552 AAPDPA
+2552 VAPEPA
-2558 KAQVWGLGRVA
+2558 LAQVWGLGRVA

-2583 PAALDDRGHDRLAA
+2583 PATLDDRGHDRLAA

-2609 LRTSGAFVPRLV
+2609 LRASGAFVPRLV
-2621 RAPAGAEPGSWR
+2621 RAPADATPGTWR
-2633 PGGPVLITGGT
+2633 PEGTVLITGGT
-2644 GALGSALARTLAARG
+2644 GALGGALARTLAARG
-2659 VRHLLLLS
+2659 TRDLLLLS
-2667 RRGPDTPGADDL
+2667 RRGPDAPGADDL
-2679 AAQLRDL
+2679 ATQLRDL
-2686 GAEPE
+2686 GADPE
-2691 IVACDVADRTALTEV
+2691 IVACDVTDRAALAEV
-2706 LSGRSI
+2706 LDGRNVT
-2712 SAVFHAAGYGRFTPI
+2712 AVFHAAGYGRFTPI
-2727 AESSTTDFEDVVSG
+2727 ADSSTTDFAEVVG
-2741 KVDGAT
+2741 AKVDGAV
-2747 HLDELLGD
+2747 HLDELLG

-2790 QRRAR
+2790 RRRATGR
-2795 GAKATSIAWGPWA
+2795 AGTSVAWGPWA

-2813 ASEEGEELL
+2813 ASEEGDELL
-2822 RRRGLRPLDPELG
+2822 RRRGLLPLDPDLG
-2835 LRALLQA
+2835 MRALLQA
-2842 AGLGE
+2842 VELNE

-2854 VDWARFAPS
+2854 VDWAKFAPS

-2868 SRPLMAELPEFDAGE
+2868 PRPLMSELPEFTVDENAGE
-2883 DTGVRGSAE
+2883 RGTAE
-2892 LTTRLAALPAP
+2892 LTTRLAALPGL

-2910 DVVRARAAAVLGH
+2910 DVVRVRAATVLGH
-2923 DGAGA
+2923 DGAEA

-2941 SLTAVELRTALA
+2941 SLTAVELRNGLA
-2953 AETGLALPSTL
+2953 AETGLTLPSTL

-2971 ADLTDRLLGE
+2971 ADLTDRLLAE
-2981 VFGDDA
+2981 IFGAGTPDL
-2987 PEPAP
+2987 PT
-2992 PAVAASGDEPIAIVA
+2992 AVAAVDDDPIAIIA

-3027 TGGDGISAFPGDR
+3027 EGGDGIAPFPADR

-3063 GFLEGAGEFDAGF
+3063 GFLDGVTEFDAGF

-3105 GIDPHSLRGTKT
+3105 GIDPHALRGTKT

-3123 NGQDYVTM
+3123 NGQDYVTL
-3131 LGASSGVEGHLL
+3131 LGAADGVEGHLL

-3190 SAMAVAGGVTV
+3190 STMAVAGGVTV

-3247 SDARRNGHEV
+3247 SDAQRNGHEV

-3290 LANAGL
+3290 LADAGL
-3296 QPSDV
+3296 TPSDV

-3306 HGTGTALGDPIE
+3306 HGTGTTLGDPIE

-3325 YGQDRETPLWL
+3325 YGQDRDTPLWL

-3346 QAAAGVAGIIKMVMA
+3346 QAAAGAAGIIKMVMA
-3361 MRHGLLPQS
+3361 MRHGVLPKS

-3382 TAGAV
+3382 SAGAV
-3387 RLLTEAR
+3387 ELLTEAH
-3394 EWPAGRPRRAGISS
+3394 EWPADRPRRAGISS

-3417 TIIEQAEPALPAT
+3417 TIIEQAEPA
-3430 TPERT
+3430 PETVAAEVT

-3454 ARLSE
+3454 ALLSE
-3459 VDAHPADVGFSLTT
+3459 VDARPADVGFSLTT

-3492 RTGLTALAEG
+3492 RTGLAALAGG
-3502 TPAAEVV
+3502 TPAPEVV
-3509 SGEAATGPLAVLFTG
+3509 QGEAATGPLAVLFTG

-3539 FPVYAD
+3539 FAVYAD
-3545 AFDEACAHLDAHLEH
+3545 AFDEACAHLDPHLDH
-3560 SLRDL
+3560 SLRNV
-3565 VFAESGT
+3565 VFAEPGD
-3572 PEAALLDR
+3572 EKQLDR
-3580 TAYTQTALFAVELAL
+3580 TACTQPALFAVELAL

-3603 VRPDHLAGHSI
+3603 VLPDHLAGHSI

-3646 AGGAMVSLRAGEEAV
+3646 DGGAMVSLRAGEEAV

-3668 SGRAG
+3668 GGRAG

-3692 LDLAAGFAAAGVRTK
+3692 LELAAGFAAAGVRTK

-3719 MDAMLDTFAAVAR
+3719 MDAMLDDFAAVAR
-3732 RLTYHPAERAVV
+3732 RLTYHPADRAVV
-3744 STVTGALAGPELST
+3744 STVTGQLAGPELST

-3792 DAVLSAMAADCLGD
+3792 DAVLSAMAADCLGE

-3818 PEERTFAA
+3818 PEERTFATA
-3826 AVAGLWVRGVPVDLA
+3826 LAGLWVRGVPVDLS

-3868 HAGDVGA
+3868 RAGDVGA

-3888 TLPLAGGDGIVLTGR
+3888 TLPLAGGDGVVLTGR
-3903 LSLSAQPWL
+3903 LSLATQPWL

-3949 SAPLVLR
+3949 AAPLVLR
-3956 EQDAVAIQVSVG
+3956 EQDAVAIQVAVA

-3982 RPEGRDEWTAHAAG
+3982 RPEGRDDWTAHAAG

-4001 AAAQPATLAEWPPAG
+4001 ATAQPASWAEWPPAG
-4016 AEPVDVTGFY
+4016 AEPIAVTGFY

-4039 FRGLRAAW
+4039 FRGMRAAW
-4047 RLGEDV
+4047 RLGEEI
-4053 YAEVALPEQQAGAF
+4053 YAEVALPEPQASGF

-4080 LGLRDGDTGPRLPFA
+4080 LGLRGGGTGPRLPFA

-4115 GTGDAVAVDVADTT
+4115 GAGDAVAVDVADTT
-4129 GAPVASVGALVLRP
+4129 GAPVASVAALVLRP
-4143 VSAEQLR
+4143 VSAEQLH
-4150 GPDVGDA
+4150 GPDSDA
-4157 LFQVEWTPVPVPE
+4157 LFQVEWTPVPVPD

-4178 IGPDPLG
+4178 VGPDPLG
-4185 LVAGL
+4185 LAAGL
-4190 GSSGTVESCVDLAEL
+4190 ASAGVVESCVDLAEL
-4205 GRRIG
+4205 GRRT
-4210 EGGEEPQ
+4210 EESGEEPQ

-4223 RHSAHPRERAAFA
+4223 RHSTQPRERAAFA

-4245 DERFATARLVLVT
+4245 DERFTTARLVLVT

-4294 LADLDDEDPRSAAL
+4294 LVDLDDEDPRSAAL

-4336 GTLLQPPAEGNWRLD
+4336 GTLLQPPEGNWRLD

-4368 PDRLEPGT
+4368 PETLGPGT

-4397 YPGEPIMGIEGAGV
+4397 YPGEPLMGIEGAGV

-4431 FPGAFGPRSVA
+4431 FPGSFGPRSVA
-4442 DRRMLAKIP
+4442 DQRMLAKIP

-4584 VRDPGAVAAAH
+4584 VRDAGAVAATH

-4665 FGDGTVLVTGGTGAL
+4665 FGDGTVLITGGTGAL

-4694 RDLVLLSRRGPAA
+4694 RDLVLLSRRGPDA
-4707 PGAAELAEDLR
+4707 PGAAELAAGLR
-4718 ELGADV
+4718 DLGADV
-4724 RVVAGDAADRRELAG
+4724 RVVAADAADRRELAA
-4739 VLAAIPELTGV
+4739 VLAGIPALTGV

-4763 ALTPERLNAV
+4763 SLTPERLNAV

-4838 GWGPWATGGMLRDA
+4838 GWGPWATDGMLREA
-4852 DLAKLTKSAFVPF
+4852 DLAKLARSAFVPF
-4865 TAERGL
+4865 TADRGL

-4887 LQLDPAALGAQSGL
+4887 LQLDPAALSAQSGL

-4909 RAPGR
+4909 RAPAR
-4914 RTASVA
+4914 RTASA
-4920 AGDPSGPALAERLA
+4920 AVPGDGPALAERLA
-4934 AVPEAERGEFLLDV
+4934 GVPETERGDFLLDV

-4963 DVEGGRGFLDLGFD
+4963 DVEGSRGFLDLGFD

-5018 APTAADADDAVLAEL
+5018 APAAADPEAAVLAEL
-5033 DRLLD
+5033 DRLLE

-5052 LLARRRAAHGDE
+5052 LLARRRGAAGDE
-5064 DGEAELDSATD
+5064 DTELDSASD

>member
-25 LKETEDRAQEPVAIV
+25 LQENEDRAQEPVAIV
-40 GMSCRFPGGVRTPA
+40 GMSCRFPGGVRTPE
-54 QLWDLLEAG
+54 QLWELLAAG

-73 RGWDLARLYD
+73 RGWDLDALYD

-122 PQQRLLLETSWEA
+122 PQQRLLLETSWEV

-255 AADGRCRPFADA
+255 AADGRCKPFADA

-311 GLTAPNGPSQ
+311 GLTAPNGPAQ
-321 QRVIRAALAN
+321 QRVIRAALDRAR
-331 ASLSASDIDAVEAH
+331 LSASDVDAVEAH

-352 DPIEAQALLAT
+352 DPIEAQALLST
-363 YGQGRS
+363 YGQSRS

-452 TNAHVILEQAPPVP
+452 TNAHVILEQAPEEPPVP
-466 PLPSRVAS
+466 SRAAP

-488 LQAQAAG
+488 LRAQAAE
-495 LLSHGGDPADVG
+495 LLSHRGDPADVG
-507 FSLVRSRALLGH
+507 FSLVKSRALLGH
-519 RAVVTGPDG
+519 RAVVTGEGG
-528 LAALAAGAPSPAVVT
+528 LAALAAGSPSPAVVT
-543 GEASAR
+543 GEAAVR

-574 PVFAARLDECAL
+574 PVFAARLDECAA
-586 ALSSFVDWSLRDVLR
+586 ALSSFVDWSLRDVLADAAALDR
-601 GPLVQVDVVQPALF
+601 VDVVQPALF
-615 AVMVSLAELWRSYG
+615 AVMVSLAGLWRSFG

-652 SLEDGARVVAL
+652 SLSDGARVVAL
-663 RSRALLALAGRGGM
+663 RSKAILALAGRGAM
-677 VSVAAPLSAV
+677 VSVAASPAEV
-687 EDRLADGLSIAAV
+687 EAWPSNGLSIAAV
-700 NGPAAVVVSGSPEA
+700 NGPSAVVVSGAPEA
-714 LDELI
+714 LDELMAR
-719 GSCEADGVRAKR
+719 CAAEGVRAKR
-731 VPVDYASHSAQ
+731 VPVDYASHSGQ
-742 VEQLREEIL
+742 VERLRDELL
-751 EVLAPIAPRA
+751 EVLAPIAPRSGDTA
-761 PEIPFLS
+761 FFS
-768 TVTGEWAG
+768 TVTGEWLDG
-776 APDAGYWYS
+776 AALDAEYWYS
-785 NLRHPVRLDVAIERL
+785 NLRNTVRLDIAVERL
-800 KAEGFG
+800 KSEGFG
-806 TFIEASPHPVLTM
+806 AFVEASPHPVLTM
-819 AIGEDVL
+819 AIGDDVV

-848 HVSGVAVDWTPAF
+848 HVNGVTVDWTPAF

-875 RKRYWLDAPDRPAAG
+875 RKRYWLDAPNRPAAG
-890 DPADTRFW
+890 EPADARFW

-904 DLGTLAE
+904 DLGALAE

-922 ELLPALAQWRRVR
+922 ELLPALAHWRRLR
-935 QEKSTV
+935 QEKSVV

-947 VEWKPL
+947 VEWKAL
-953 AEPEAGKLSGRWVVV
+953 TEPEAGKLSGRWVVV
-968 APPGTDTTELT
+968 TPPGTDAAELT
-979 TGLTAA
+979 NCLAAA
-985 GAEPVVVEWSGGGS
+985 GAEPVVLEWPSG
-999 APASLAEATGG
+999 AAELAEA
-1010 AGQAAGGGAEPA
+1010 
-1022 SDLVVGEGEL
+1022 
-1032 AAVAEPGS
+1032 
-1040 GLVVGEAE
+1040 
-1048 LAAVAEPGS
+1048 
-1057 GLAVGGAE
+1057 
-1065 LAAAAE
+1065 
-1071 PPVAGVISLLPD
+1071 AGVISLLPD
-1083 APATLLLTQALAGT
+1083 ATGTLLLTQALAGT

-1106 NAVAALPGDTPPA
+1106 NAVAALPGDPAPA

-1143 VDLPATLDRR
+1143 VDLPAGLDRR
-1153 ATRRLIAVLAGLDHE
+1153 AARRLTAVLAGLDHE

-1175 SGVFARRLAHAPGG
+1175 SGLFARRLAHAPAV
-1189 EPRRNWRPRGTV
+1189 EPAGTWRPRGTV

-1214 ARWLVRVGAEHL
+1214 ARWLARSGAEHL

-1231 RGADAPG
+1231 RGAEAPG
-1238 AAELAA
+1238 AAELEA

-1254 CDLADRDAVA
+1254 CDLADRAAVA
-1264 ALVGNLGD
+1264 ALVDGAGD

-1281 LPQAKTVADTSVAEF
+1281 LPQAQTIADTGVAEF
-1296 AGILAAKAGGAD
+1296 AEILAAKAAGAD

-1350 ARRRAAGRTAT
+1350 ARRRAAGRKAT

-1384 RRGLREMDPALAI
+1384 RRGLREMDPGLAI
-1397 AALQQALDADETFVA
+1397 AALQHALDADETFVA

-1442 EEVVTEA
+1442 GEVVTEV
-1449 GTGLAEAVRGLG
+1449 GTGLAETVRELS
-1461 PREAAHHVLEL
+1461 PREAAHHVLDL

-1478 AVLGHDSGAAVPADR
+1478 AVLGHDSGTAVPADR
-1493 AFRDLGFDSL
+1493 AFRELGFDSL

-1525 FDHPHPRALAELLL
+1525 FDHPHPRALAEHLL
-1539 GEVSGA
+1539 GEVFGGA
-1545 GAATADPVTAA
+1545 AATAGPVTAA
-1556 ASGEPIA
+1556 ASDEPIA

-1571 PGDVSSPEDLWRLLA
+1571 PGDVRSPEDLWRLLA

-1629 EFDAAFFGISPREA
+1629 EFDAGFFGISPREA

-1665 LDPES
+1665 TDPDA
-1670 LRGSGTGV
+1670 LRGSATGV

-1778 EDGRCKSFADAADG
+1778 ADGRCKSFADAADG
-1792 TGWGEGVGL
+1792 TGWSEGVGL
-1801 VLLERLSDARRNG
+1801 VLLERLSDARRHG
-1814 HEVLAVVRGSAVN
+1814 HTVLAVVRGSAVN

-1850 LANAGMSTS
+1850 LASAGLSTS
-1859 DVDAVEAHGTG
+1859 DVDVVEAHGTG

-1913 GVIKMVLAM
+1913 GVLKMVLAM
-1922 RHGVLPRTLHV
+1922 QHGVLPRTLHV
-1933 DTPSSQVDWSAGA
+1933 DSPSSQVDWSAGA
-1946 VELLTEQRDWVSDG
+1946 VELLTEERAWVSDG

-1970 VSGTNAHVVLEQAE
+1970 VSGTNAHVVLEEAE
-1984 PVAVPPAGPDATP
+1984 ATVVQPAGPDATP

-2011 AHAARLRG
+2011 AQADRLRG

-2028 YSLAFTRATH
+2028 YSLAFTRAMH

-2048 DEIDRALGVLAEG
+2048 DELDRALDVLADG

-2086 AQRAGMGRGLYDR
+2086 AQRAGMGRGLYER

-2105 AFDAVCAH
+2105 AFDAVLAH
-2113 FSPELRAAFEDA
+2113 FGPELREAFEDA
-2125 ELLDRTEF
+2125 ERLDRTEF
-2133 TQPALFAVEV
+2133 TQPALFAMEV

-2151 FGVRPDF
+2151 LGVRPDF

-2184 VSARASLMQALPTG
+2184 VSARASLMQALPAG

-2249 LKVSHAFHSP
+2249 LAVSHAFHSP
-2259 LMDPMLDEFRAVA
+2259 LMDPMLAEFRAVA
-2272 ETLTHHPAQIPVLS
+2272 ETLEYRPAEIPVLS

-2305 RETVRFADGISTLEA
+2305 REAVRFADGISTLEA
-2320 AGTSVFLELGP
+2320 AGTKLFLELGP

-2336 SMVPGIAIPAL
+2336 SMVPGTAIPAL

-2365 VNGVGLDWE
+2365 VNGVSLDWE

-2394 QRYWLEPVR
+2394 QRYWLEPAR

-2411 DSAFWAAV
+2411 DAAFWAAV

-2428 AVGEDLAGAIQPALQ
+2428 AVDEDLAGAIQPALQ
-2443 AWRTRHRE
+2443 AWRARHRE
-2451 AGTLESW
+2451 ASTLESW

-2480 IGTAPAGLAEGLA
+2480 IGTEPAGIAKSLAE
-2493 TRGADVVTV
+2493 RGADVRTV
-2502 PVGRLGE
+2502 PVSRLGD
-2509 VTDIAGALAF
+2509 VTDVAGALAF
-2519 PADLAEALA
+2519 PANLAEALT
-2528 VLQAGLP
+2528 VLQADLP
-2535 GPLWLG
+2535 GPLWCV

-2552 AAPDPA
+2552 AAPDPE

-2583 PAALDDRGHDRLAA
+2583 PATLDDRGHDRLAA

-2602 TGEDQVA
+2602 PGEDQVA

-2621 RAPAGAEPGSWR
+2621 RAPAGAEPGTWR
-2633 PGGPVLITGGT
+2633 PERPVLITGGT

-2679 AAQLRDL
+2679 ATQLRAL

-2691 IVACDVADRTALTEV
+2691 IVACDVSDRAALAAV
-2706 LSGRSI
+2706 LDGRSI
-2712 SAVFHAAGYGRFTPI
+2712 GAVFHAAGYGRFTPI
-2727 AESSTTDFEDVVSG
+2727 AESSTTDFAEVVSA

-2790 QRRAR
+2790 RRRAA
-2795 GAKATSIAWGPWA
+2795 GLAATSVAWGPWA

-2822 RRRGLRPLDPELG
+2822 RRRGLRPLDPGLG

-2842 AGLGE
+2842 VELGE

-2883 DTGVRGSAE
+2883 DTTGRGSAA

-2923 DGAGA
+2923 EGAEA
-2928 IEPARPFKDLGFD
+2928 IEPVRPFKDLGFD
-2941 SLTAVELRTALA
+2941 SLTAVELRNALA

-2981 VFGDDA
+2981 VFGADA
-2987 PEPAP
+2987 PEPGL
-2992 PAVAASGDEPIAIVA
+2992 PAVAVTGDDPIAIVA

-3021 LWRLVG
+3021 LWRLISA
-3027 TGGDGISAFPGDR
+3027 GGDGISAFPGDR

-3063 GFLEGAGEFDAGF
+3063 GFLDGVGEFDAGF

-3105 GIDPHSLRGTKT
+3105 GIDPHSLRGTRT

-3290 LANAGL
+3290 LASAGL

-3306 HGTGTALGDPIE
+3306 HGTGTTLGDPIE

-3361 MRHGLLPQS
+3361 MRHELLPQS

-3382 TAGAV
+3382 SAGAV
-3387 RLLTEAR
+3387 ELLTEAR
-3394 EWPAGRPRRAGISS
+3394 AWPADRPRRAGISS

-3417 TIIEQAEPALPAT
+3417 TIIEQAGPAPVPAA
-3430 TPERT
+3430 PEDT
-3435 GLVPWPVSGR
+3435 NLVPWPLSGR

-3459 VDAHPADVGFSLTT
+3459 VDGHPADVGFSLAT

-3492 RTGLTALAEG
+3492 RTGLTALAGG
-3502 TPAAEVV
+3502 TPAPGVI

-3531 MGRELYDR
+3531 MGRELYAR
-3539 FPVYAD
+3539 FGAYAD
-3545 AFDEACAHLDAHLEH
+3545 AFDEACAHLDPHLEH

-3565 VFAESGT
+3565 VFAEPGT

-3595 FRLAESWG
+3595 YRLAESWG

-3646 AGGAMVSLRAGEEAV
+3646 EGGAMVSLRAGEEAV

-3668 SGRAG
+3668 GGRAG

-3692 LDLAAGFAAAGVRTK
+3692 LELAAGFAAAGVRTK

-3719 MDAMLDTFAAVAR
+3719 MDAMLDDFAAVAR
-3732 RLTYHPAERAVV
+3732 RLTYHPAQRAVV

-3792 DAVLSAMAADCLGD
+3792 DAVLSAMAADCLGE

-3826 AVAGLWVRGVPVDLA
+3826 AVAGLWVRGVPVDLS
-3841 AAFPGARRV
+3841 AAFTGARRV

-3855 AFQHRRYWPEVSA
+3855 AFQRRRYWPEVSA
-3868 HAGDVGA
+3868 PAGDVAA

-3968 GPDDDGRRELTIHS
+3968 GPDADGRRELTVHS
-3982 RPEGRDEWTAHAAG
+3982 RPEGRDDWTAHAAG
-3996 VLAPA
+3996 VLAPTSA
-4001 AAAQPATLAEWPPAG
+4001 AEPAGLAEWPPAG

-4026 DTLAASGFGYGPA
+4026 DDLAASGFGYGPA

-4080 LGLRDGDTGPRLPFA
+4080 LGLRDGETGPRLPFA

-4115 GTGDAVAVDVADTT
+4115 GAGGAVAVDVADTA

-4150 GPDVGDA
+4150 GPDGGDA

-4170 TPGGRYAV
+4170 TSGGRYAV

-4190 GSSGTVESCVDLAEL
+4190 GSLGTVESCVDLADL

-4217 YVFSAI
+4217 FVFSAI
-4223 RHSAHPRERAAFA
+4223 RHSAQPRERAAFA
-4236 LELVREWLA
+4236 LDLVREWLA
-4245 DERFATARLVLVT
+4245 DDRFATARLVLVT

-4294 LADLDDEDPRSAAL
+4294 LVDLDDEDPRSAAL

-4321 RDGRALAARLVRAGT
+4321 RDGRALAARLVRAGS
-4336 GTLLQPPAEGNWRLD
+4336 GALLQPPAEGNWRLD

-4368 PDRLEPGT
+4368 PERLEPGT

-4417 GVTGLAPGDKVMGF
+4417 GVTGLVPGDKVMGF

-4556 NALTHEFVDASFA
+4556 NALTNEFVDASFA

-4584 VRDPGAVAAAH
+4584 VRDSSAVAAAH

-4665 FGDGTVLVTGGTGAL
+4665 FGDGTVLITGGTGAL
-4680 GGLVARRLVTGHGV
+4680 GGLLARRLVTGHGV

-4707 PGAAELAEDLR
+4707 PGAAELAEGLR
-4718 ELGADV
+4718 ELGAEV
-4724 RVVAGDAADRRELAG
+4724 RIVAGDAADRRELAA
-4739 VLAAIPELTGV
+4739 VLAGIPALTGV

-4763 ALTPERLNAV
+4763 SLTPERLNAV

-4818 AFLDALAQHRAARGL
+4818 AFLDALAQYRAARGL

-4838 GWGPWATGGMLRDA
+4838 GWGPWATDGMLREA
-4852 DLAKLTKSAFVPF
+4852 DRAKLARSAFVPF
-4865 TAERGL
+4865 TADRGL

-4909 RAPGR
+4909 RAPAR
-4914 RTASVA
+4914 RTAEA
-4920 AGDPSGPALAERLA
+4920 ATPGEGPSLAERLT
-4934 AVPEAERGEFLLDV
+4934 AVPEDERGEFLLDV
-4948 VRGHVATVLGHGSAA
+4948 VRRHVATVLGHGSAA

-5018 APTAADADDAVLAEL
+5018 APAAVDADDAVLAEL
-5033 DRLLD
+5033 DRLLA

-5052 LLARRRAAHGDE
+5052 LLARRRSSADE
-5064 DGEAELDSATD
+5064 DTELDAATD

-5085 LGLS
+5085 FGLS